1 MRPAW
6 ELGIAKGSSAQ
17 EEDGGGSSPVSDHD
31 ALSGLLSR
39 SGFNERVRTLV
50 DGHPNE
56 SYLLVYGD
64 IDRFKVYNDLF
75 GTPAGDRLL
84 ADIGAMIRD
93 LMPAGAV
100 AARLRADHFVCC
112 CPRSSFDPDRMLAA
126 LDAWFSSYREDF
138 TFFVRLGIFPI
149 DDPSLDVSL
158 MCDRA
163 LLALRS
169 AKSGYAGS
177 KYVFYDEKLRSSVLK
192 EQELAGEM
200 IAALEGGQFVPYFQ
214 PQYRYATG
222 RMIGAEVLARWN
234 HPTKGLLGPL
244 EFIPVFE
251 RNGLIATFDYYIWDQ
266 ACRSLRAWIDERGI
280 QSAPR
285 LSVNLSRADIYRS
298 DLCTYLEGLVER
310 YAVPADLLHLE
321 ITESAYM
328 EAPEQLIGVVMRLRD
343 AGFIVE
349 MDDFG
354 SGYSSLNTLKD
365 VPVDVLKLDMGF
377 LGASASSRGGIIL
390 ASVVRMAR
398 WLDLPIIAEG
408 VETKQQAAYLAS
420 VGCDYMQGYLFS
432 KPVDRDTF
440 EKLLEGTAVE
450 GLAHPF
456 AESLQD
462 GAAEFW
468 DADSRLTLIFN
479 GYTGPAAIA
488 EYDGE
493 VCELIRINGE
503 FACMLDIVDDE
514 VSAELVRKNFLGV
527 LQQEDRASLEEA
539 LQAAGEGDAVCE
551 LRYRSAAGKSRWL
564 RLHLR
569 TLSRTGSVISLYVLA
584 EETTEEQAL
593 RDRMAATRDSIPGG
607 LLLYEVTDD
616 GARLIDFSDAW
627 AELCG
632 CERDECLRRVR
643 DDAIAVVCDDDR
655 WIVEEAFRKL
665 QSGSRLA
672 SCTMR
677 VNKGD
682 GGFFWAHVS
691 MSTAYRADDCLYVV
705 AVVIDVTKER
715 ENEQRLRRQNEAQ
728 QQLYDAIPC
737 GIVRYTVDDGQ
748 HIVSI
753 NKKGCELLGYRNMGE
768 FIASSGDNALMPIH
782 ADDVPRHRAAIE
794 RLRNGSKPLD
804 FAYRYY
810 RSDGTVGWLEGT
822 SAYELGPEGEP
833 MIQSAFLDVSGRRQ
847 KSYEL
852 DLQRFTKVLCSVYDE
867 IFEFESLDGRFRVL
881 YSAMNPESIGIV
893 LPLDEALERWMARIP
908 DGVERAGL
916 RKTFEECRAS
926 ASGKP
931 TACTYK
937 ISKGDNAVWCQS
949 TFIRVSDS
957 SMLCCN
963 KDVTEGLAAEDRRR
977 AWQDERYRLLTEM
990 TNKMSFDY
998 DSDTDTVLLYID
1010 RTGDGVEAQVIP
1022 HYLEKLAS
1030 TRSGVVHPD
1039 DMDAVRRMFED
1050 ARAGAAEV
1058 STEYRANYY
1067 GHGYAWYRA
1076 NLFVA
1081 HDNAGAWHLV
1091 GLIEN
1096 IEDERDLRYRA
1107 ENDATTGLSNHAAT
1121 QDLVAAALANLAV
1134 REHSV
1139 CVVLDI
1145 DDFKAVND
1153 NSGHME
1159 GDALLRKVG
1168 LVLRSSFRE
1177 SDVIGRVGGDEF
1189 VLLLKEVDM
1198 DVVLRKLNQVRARIS
1213 ATTVPGL
1220 GHAPTLS
1227 VGVYATCSDDLT
1239 YRDVFTRADEALYQA
1254 KRAGKN
1260 QIQVYGS

>member
-6 ELGIAKGSSAQ
+6 ELGIAKGSSVQ
-17 EEDGGGSSPVSDHD
+17 EEDAGGGGSSRVSDHD
-31 ALSGLLSR
+31 TLSGLLSR
-39 SGFNERVRTLV
+39 SGFDKRVRMII

-75 GTPAGDRLL
+75 GAPAGDRLL

-93 LMPAGAV
+93 LMPAGAA

-112 CPRSSFDPDRMLAA
+112 CSRSSFDPDRMLAA
-126 LDAWFSSYREDF
+126 LDAWFASYREDF

-149 DDPSLDVSL
+149 DDPSLDVNL

-169 AKSGYAGS
+169 AKSGYVGS

-234 HPTKGLLGPL
+234 HPAKGLLGPT

-251 RNGLIATFDYYIWDQ
+251 RNGLIATFDYYMWEQ
-266 ACRSLRAWIDERGI
+266 ACRCLRMWIDGRGI
-280 QSAPR
+280 EGAPR

-310 YAVPADLLHLE
+310 YDVPAELLHLE

-328 EAPEQLIGVVMRLRD
+328 EAPEQLIGAVTKLRA
-343 AGFIVE
+343 AGFVVE

-377 LGASASSRGGIIL
+377 LGASASSRGGLIL

-398 WLDLPIIAEG
+398 WLDLPLIAEG

-432 KPVDRDTF
+432 KPVDRETF

-450 GLAHPF
+450 DLAHPF

-468 DADSRLTLIFN
+468 DVDSQLSLIFN
-479 GYTGPAAIA
+479 SYAGPAAIA

-493 VCELIRINGE
+493 TCELIRVNGE
-503 FACMLDIVDDE
+503 FARLLDLDDE
-514 VSAELVRKNFLGV
+514 AASAELVRKNFLGV
-527 LQQEDRASLEEA
+527 LQEEDRAALEEA
-539 LQAAGEGDAVCE
+539 LRAASEGDAACD
-551 LRYRSAAGKSRWL
+551 LRYRSAAGKGRWL

-569 TLSRTGSVISLYVLA
+569 PLSRADSVISLYVLA
-584 EETTEEQAL
+584 EETTEEQVL
-593 RDRMAATRDSIPGG
+593 RDRLAAPRDSIPGG
-607 LLLYEVTDD
+607 L
-616 GARLIDFSDAW
+616 
-627 AELCG
+627 
-632 CERDECLRRVR
+632 
-643 DDAIAVVCDDDR
+643 
-655 WIVEEAFRKL
+655 
-665 QSGSRLA
+665 
-672 SCTMR
+672 
-677 VNKGD
+677 
-682 GGFFWAHVS
+682 
-691 MSTAYRADDCLYVV
+691 
-705 AVVIDVTKER
+705 
-715 ENEQRLRRQNEAQ
+715 QRLRRQNEAR

-737 GIVRYTVDDGQ
+737 GIVRYTVGDGQ

-753 NKKGCELLGYRNMGE
+753 NKKGCELLGYRDREE

-782 ADDVPRHRAAIE
+782 EDDVPRHRAGIE

-833 MIQSAFLDVSGRRQ
+833 MIQSAFLDVSGRRR
-847 KSYEL
+847 KSHEL
-852 DLQRFTKVLCSVYDE
+852 DLQRFTEVLCSVYDE
-867 IFEFESLDGRFRVL
+867 IFEFDRMDDRYHVL
-881 YSAMNPESIGIV
+881 YSALHPESIGV
-893 LPLDEALERWMARIP
+893 ALPLEEALERWMAHIP

-916 RKTFEECRAS
+916 RKTFDECRANV
-926 ASGKP
+926 SGKP
-931 TACTYK
+931 SSCTYK
-937 ISKGDNAVWCQS
+937 LSKGGNATWCQS
-949 TFIRVSDS
+949 TFIRVSDTCT
-957 SMLCCN
+957 LCCN
-963 KDVTEGLAAEDRRR
+963 KDVTEGLATEDRRR

-1039 DMDAVRRMFED
+1039 DMDDVRRMFED

-1058 STEYRANYY
+1058 SAEYRANYY

-1107 ENDATTGLSNHAAT
+1107 ENDAATGLSNHATT
-1121 QDLVAAALANLAV
+1121 QDLVAAALAKPAV

-1168 LVLRSSFRE
+1168 SVLRSSFRE

-1198 DVVLRKLNQVRARIS
+1198 DVVLRKLNQVRAQIS
-1213 ATTVPGL
+1213 ATAVPGL

-1227 VGVYATCSDDLT
+1227 VGVYATCSDDRT

-1260 QIQVYGS
+1260 RVQVYGS

>member
-1 MRPAW
+1 M
-6 ELGIAKGSSAQ
+6 IS
-17 EEDGGGSSPVSDHD
+17 
-31 ALSGLLSR
+31 
-39 SGFNERVRTLV
+39 

-75 GTPAGDRLL
+75 GAPAGDRLL

-93 LMPAGAV
+93 LMPAGAA

-112 CPRSSFDPDRMLAA
+112 CSRSSFDPDRMLAA
-126 LDAWFSSYREDF
+126 LDAWFASYREDF

-149 DDPSLDVSL
+149 DDPSLDVNL

-169 AKSGYAGS
+169 AKSGYVGS

-234 HPTKGLLGPL
+234 HPAKGLLGPT

-251 RNGLIATFDYYIWDQ
+251 RNGLIATFDYYMWEQ
-266 ACRSLRAWIDERGI
+266 ACRCLRMWIDGRGVEG
-280 QSAPR
+280 APR

-298 DLCTYLEGLVER
+298 DLCTYLKGLVER
-310 YAVPADLLHLE
+310 YDVPAELLHLE

-328 EAPEQLIGVVMRLRD
+328 EAPEQLIGAVTKLRA
-343 AGFIVE
+343 AGFVVE

-377 LGASASSRGGIIL
+377 LGASASSRGGLIL

-398 WLDLPIIAEG
+398 WLDLPLIAEG

-432 KPVDRDTF
+432 KPVDRETF

-450 GLAHPF
+450 DLAHPF

-468 DADSRLTLIFN
+468 DVDSQLSLIFN
-479 GYTGPAAIA
+479 SYAGPAAIA

-493 VCELIRINGE
+493 TCELIRVNGE
-503 FACMLDIVDDE
+503 FARLLDLDDE
-514 VSAELVRKNFLGV
+514 AASAELVRKNFLGV
-527 LQQEDRASLEEA
+527 LQEEDRAALEEA
-539 LQAAGEGDAVCE
+539 LRAASEGDAACD
-551 LRYRSAAGKSRWL
+551 LRYRSAAGKGRWL

-569 TLSRTGSVISLYVLA
+569 PLSRADSVISLYVLA
-584 EETTEEQAL
+584 EETTEEQVL
-593 RDRMAATRDSIPGG
+593 RDRLAAPRDSIPGG
-607 LLLYEVTDD
+607 L
-616 GARLIDFSDAW
+616 
-627 AELCG
+627 
-632 CERDECLRRVR
+632 
-643 DDAIAVVCDDDR
+643 
-655 WIVEEAFRKL
+655 
-665 QSGSRLA
+665 
-672 SCTMR
+672 
-677 VNKGD
+677 
-682 GGFFWAHVS
+682 
-691 MSTAYRADDCLYVV
+691 
-705 AVVIDVTKER
+705 
-715 ENEQRLRRQNEAQ
+715 QRLRRQNEAR

-737 GIVRYTVDDGQ
+737 GIVRYTVGDGQ

-753 NKKGCELLGYRNMGE
+753 NKKGCELLGYRDREE

-782 ADDVPRHRAAIE
+782 EDDVPRHRAGIE

-833 MIQSAFLDVSGRRQ
+833 MIQSAFLDVSGRRR
-847 KSYEL
+847 KSHEL
-852 DLQRFTKVLCSVYDE
+852 DLQRFTEVLCSVYDE
-867 IFEFESLDGRFRVL
+867 IFEFDRMDDRYHVL
-881 YSAMNPESIGIV
+881 YSALHPESIGV
-893 LPLDEALERWMARIP
+893 ALPLEEALERWMAHIP

-916 RKTFEECRAS
+916 RKTFDECRANV
-926 ASGKP
+926 SGKP
-931 TACTYK
+931 SSCTYK
-937 ISKGDNAVWCQS
+937 LSKGGNATWCQS
-949 TFIRVSDS
+949 TFIRVSDTCT
-957 SMLCCN
+957 LCCN
-963 KDVTEGLAAEDRRR
+963 KDVTEGLATEDRRR

-1039 DMDAVRRMFED
+1039 DMDDVRRMFED

-1058 STEYRANYY
+1058 SAEYRANYY

-1107 ENDATTGLSNHAAT
+1107 ENDAATGLGNHATT
-1121 QDLVAAALANLAV
+1121 QDLVAAALAKPAV

-1168 LVLRSSFRE
+1168 SVLRSSFRE

-1198 DVVLRKLNQVRARIS
+1198 DVVLRKLNQVRAQIS

-1227 VGVYATCSDDLT
+1227 VGVYATCSDDRT

-1260 QIQVYGS
+1260 RVQVYGS

>member
-1 MRPAW
+1 M
-6 ELGIAKGSSAQ
+6 II
-17 EEDGGGSSPVSDHD
+17 
-31 ALSGLLSR
+31 
-39 SGFNERVRTLV
+39 

-56 SYLLVYGD
+56 SFLLVYGD

-75 GTPAGDRLL
+75 GAPAGDRLL

-93 LMPAGAV
+93 LMPAGAA

-112 CPRSSFDPDRMLAA
+112 CSRSSFDPDRMLAA
-126 LDAWFSSYREDF
+126 LDAWFASYREDF

-149 DDPSLDVSL
+149 DDPSLDVNL

-169 AKSGYAGS
+169 AKSGYVGS

-234 HPTKGLLGPL
+234 HPAKGLLGPT

-251 RNGLIATFDYYIWDQ
+251 RNGLVATFDYYMWEQ
-266 ACRSLRAWIDERGI
+266 ACRCLRMWIDGRGI
-280 QSAPR
+280 EGAPR

-298 DLCTYLEGLVER
+298 DLCTYLEGLIER
-310 YAVPADLLHLE
+310 YDVPAELLHLE

-328 EAPEQLIGVVMRLRD
+328 EAPEQLIGAVTKLRA
-343 AGFIVE
+343 AGFVVE

-377 LGASASSRGGIIL
+377 LGASASSRGGLIL

-398 WLDLPIIAEG
+398 WLDLPLIAEG

-432 KPVDRDTF
+432 KPVDRETF

-450 GLAHPF
+450 DLAHPF

-468 DADSRLTLIFN
+468 DVDSQLSLIFN
-479 GYTGPAAIA
+479 SYAGPAAIA

-493 VCELIRINGE
+493 TCELIRVNGE
-503 FACMLDIVDDE
+503 FARLLDLDDE
-514 VSAELVRKNFLGV
+514 AASAELVRKNFLGV
-527 LQQEDRASLEEA
+527 LQEEDRAALAEA
-539 LQAAGEGDAVCE
+539 LRAASEGDAACD
-551 LRYRSAAGKSRWL
+551 LRYRSAAGKGRWL

-569 TLSRTGSVISLYVLA
+569 PLSRTDSVISLYVLA
-584 EETTEEQAL
+584 EETTEEQVL
-593 RDRMAATRDSIPGG
+593 RDRLAAPRDSIPGG
-607 LLLYEVTDD
+607 L
-616 GARLIDFSDAW
+616 
-627 AELCG
+627 
-632 CERDECLRRVR
+632 
-643 DDAIAVVCDDDR
+643 
-655 WIVEEAFRKL
+655 
-665 QSGSRLA
+665 
-672 SCTMR
+672 
-677 VNKGD
+677 
-682 GGFFWAHVS
+682 
-691 MSTAYRADDCLYVV
+691 
-705 AVVIDVTKER
+705 
-715 ENEQRLRRQNEAQ
+715 QRLRRQNEAR

-737 GIVRYTVDDGQ
+737 GIVRYTVGDGQ

-753 NKKGCELLGYRNMGE
+753 NKKGCELLGYRDREE

-782 ADDVPRHRAAIE
+782 EDDVPRHRAGIE

-833 MIQSAFLDVSGRRQ
+833 MIQSAFLDVSGRRR
-847 KSYEL
+847 KSHEL
-852 DLQRFTKVLCSVYDE
+852 DLQRFTEVLCSVYDE
-867 IFEFESLDGRFRVL
+867 IFEFDRMDDRYHVL
-881 YSAMNPESIGIV
+881 YSALHPESIGV
-893 LPLDEALERWMARIP
+893 ALPLEEALGRWMAHIP

-916 RKTFEECRAS
+916 RKTFDECRANV
-926 ASGKP
+926 SGKP
-931 TACTYK
+931 SSCTYK
-937 ISKGDNAVWCQS
+937 LSKGGNATWCQS
-949 TFIRVSDS
+949 TFIRVSDTCT
-957 SMLCCN
+957 LCCN
-963 KDVTEGLAAEDRRR
+963 KDVTEGLATEDRRR

-1030 TRSGVVHPD
+1030 ARSGVVHPD
-1039 DMDAVRRMFED
+1039 DMDDVRRMFED

-1058 STEYRANYY
+1058 SAKYRANYY

-1107 ENDATTGLSNHAAT
+1107 ENDAATGLSNHATT
-1121 QDLVAAALANLAV
+1121 QDLVAAALAKPAV

-1168 LVLRSSFRE
+1168 SVLRSSFRE

-1198 DVVLRKLNQVRARIS
+1198 DVVLRKLNQVRAQIS

-1227 VGVYATCSDDLT
+1227 VGVYATCSDDRT

-1260 QIQVYGS
+1260 RVQVYGS

>member
-6 ELGIAKGSSAQ
+6 ELGIAKGSSVQ
-17 EEDGGGSSPVSDHD
+17 EEDAGGGGSSPVSDHD
-31 ALSGLLSR
+31 TLSGLLGR
-39 SGFNERVRTLV
+39 SGFDKRVRMII

-75 GTPAGDRLL
+75 GAPAGDRLL

-93 LMPAGAV
+93 LMPAGAA

-112 CPRSSFDPDRMLAA
+112 CSRSSFDPDRMLAA
-126 LDAWFSSYREDF
+126 LDAWFASYREDF

-149 DDPSLDVSL
+149 DDPSLDVNL

-169 AKSGYAGS
+169 AKSGYVGS

-234 HPTKGLLGPL
+234 HPAKGLLGPT

-251 RNGLIATFDYYIWDQ
+251 RNGLIATFDYYMWEQ
-266 ACRSLRAWIDERGI
+266 ACRCLRMWIDGRGVEG
-280 QSAPR
+280 APR

-298 DLCTYLEGLVER
+298 DLCTYLKGLVER
-310 YAVPADLLHLE
+310 YDVPAELLHLE

-328 EAPEQLIGVVMRLRD
+328 EAPEQLIGAVTKLRA
-343 AGFIVE
+343 AGFVVE

-377 LGASASSRGGIIL
+377 LGASASSRGGLIL

-398 WLDLPIIAEG
+398 WLDLPLIAEG

-432 KPVDRDTF
+432 KPVDRETF

-450 GLAHPF
+450 DLAHPF

-468 DADSRLTLIFN
+468 DVDSQLSLIFN
-479 GYTGPAAIA
+479 SYAGPAAIA

-493 VCELIRINGE
+493 TCELIRVNGE
-503 FACMLDIVDDE
+503 FARLLDLADE
-514 VSAELVRKNFLGV
+514 AASAELVRKNFLGV
-527 LQQEDRASLEEA
+527 LQEEDRAALEEA
-539 LQAAGEGDAVCE
+539 LRAASEGDAACD
-551 LRYRSAAGKSRWL
+551 LRYRSAAGKGRWL

-569 TLSRTGSVISLYVLA
+569 PLSRADSVISLYVLA
-584 EETTEEQAL
+584 EETTEEQVL
-593 RDRMAATRDSIPGG
+593 RDRLAAPRDSIPGG
-607 LLLYEVTDD
+607 L
-616 GARLIDFSDAW
+616 
-627 AELCG
+627 
-632 CERDECLRRVR
+632 
-643 DDAIAVVCDDDR
+643 
-655 WIVEEAFRKL
+655 
-665 QSGSRLA
+665 
-672 SCTMR
+672 
-677 VNKGD
+677 
-682 GGFFWAHVS
+682 
-691 MSTAYRADDCLYVV
+691 
-705 AVVIDVTKER
+705 
-715 ENEQRLRRQNEAQ
+715 QRLRRQNEAR

-737 GIVRYTVDDGQ
+737 GIVRYTVGDGQ

-753 NKKGCELLGYRNMGE
+753 NKKGCELLGYRDREE

-782 ADDVPRHRAAIE
+782 EDDVPRHRAGIE

-833 MIQSAFLDVSGRRQ
+833 MIQSAFLDVSGRRR
-847 KSYEL
+847 KSHEL
-852 DLQRFTKVLCSVYDE
+852 DLQRFTEVLCSVYDE
-867 IFEFESLDGRFRVL
+867 IFEFDRMDDRYHVL
-881 YSAMNPESIGIV
+881 YSALHPESIGV
-893 LPLDEALERWMARIP
+893 ALPLEEALERWMAHIP

-916 RKTFEECRAS
+916 RKTFDECRANV
-926 ASGKP
+926 SGKP
-931 TACTYK
+931 SSCTYK
-937 ISKGDNAVWCQS
+937 LSKGGNATWCQS
-949 TFIRVSDS
+949 TFIRVSDTCT
-957 SMLCCN
+957 LCCN
-963 KDVTEGLAAEDRRR
+963 KDVTEGLATEDRRR

-1039 DMDAVRRMFED
+1039 DMDDVRRMFED

-1058 STEYRANYY
+1058 SAEYRANYY

-1107 ENDATTGLSNHAAT
+1107 ENDAATGLSNHATT
-1121 QDLVAAALANLAV
+1121 QDLVAAALAKPAV

-1168 LVLRSSFRE
+1168 SVLRSSFRE

-1198 DVVLRKLNQVRARIS
+1198 DVVLRKLNQVRAQIS

-1227 VGVYATCSDDLT
+1227 VGVYATCSDDRT

-1260 QIQVYGS
+1260 RVQVYGS

>member
-1 MRPAW
+1 M
-6 ELGIAKGSSAQ
+6 II
-17 EEDGGGSSPVSDHD
+17 
-31 ALSGLLSR
+31 
-39 SGFNERVRTLV
+39 

-75 GTPAGDRLL
+75 GAPAGDRLL

-93 LMPAGAV
+93 LMPAGAA

-112 CPRSSFDPDRMLAA
+112 CSRSSFDPDRMLAA
-126 LDAWFSSYREDF
+126 LDAWFASYREDF

-149 DDPSLDVSL
+149 DDPSLDVNL

-169 AKSGYAGS
+169 AKSGYVGS

-234 HPTKGLLGPL
+234 HPAKGLLGPT

-251 RNGLIATFDYYIWDQ
+251 RNGLIATFDYYMWEQ
-266 ACRSLRAWIDERGI
+266 ACRCLRMWIDGRGVEG
-280 QSAPR
+280 APR

-298 DLCTYLEGLVER
+298 DLCTYLKGLVER
-310 YAVPADLLHLE
+310 YDVPAELLHLE

-328 EAPEQLIGVVMRLRD
+328 EAPEQLIGAVTKLRA
-343 AGFIVE
+343 AGFVVE

-377 LGASASSRGGIIL
+377 LGASASSRGGLIL

-398 WLDLPIIAEG
+398 WLDLPLIAEG

-432 KPVDRDTF
+432 KPVDRETF

-450 GLAHPF
+450 DLAHPF

-468 DADSRLTLIFN
+468 DVDSQLSLIFN
-479 GYTGPAAIA
+479 SYAGPAAIA

-493 VCELIRINGE
+493 TCELIRVNGE
-503 FACMLDIVDDE
+503 FARLLDLDDE
-514 VSAELVRKNFLGV
+514 AASAELVCKNFLGV
-527 LQQEDRASLEEA
+527 LQEEDRAALEEA
-539 LQAAGEGDAVCE
+539 LRAASEGDAACD
-551 LRYRSAAGKSRWL
+551 LRYRSAAGKGRWL

-569 TLSRTGSVISLYVLA
+569 PLSRADSVISLYVLA
-584 EETTEEQAL
+584 EETTEEQVL
-593 RDRMAATRDSIPGG
+593 RDRLAAPRDSIPGG
-607 LLLYEVTDD
+607 L
-616 GARLIDFSDAW
+616 
-627 AELCG
+627 
-632 CERDECLRRVR
+632 
-643 DDAIAVVCDDDR
+643 
-655 WIVEEAFRKL
+655 
-665 QSGSRLA
+665 
-672 SCTMR
+672 
-677 VNKGD
+677 
-682 GGFFWAHVS
+682 
-691 MSTAYRADDCLYVV
+691 
-705 AVVIDVTKER
+705 
-715 ENEQRLRRQNEAQ
+715 QRLRRQNEAR

-737 GIVRYTVDDGQ
+737 GIVRYTVGDGQ

-753 NKKGCELLGYRNMGE
+753 NKKGCELLGYRDREE

-782 ADDVPRHRAAIE
+782 EDDVPRHRAGIE

-833 MIQSAFLDVSGRRQ
+833 MIQSAFLDVSGRRR
-847 KSYEL
+847 KSHEL
-852 DLQRFTKVLCSVYDE
+852 DLQRFTEVLCSVYDE
-867 IFEFESLDGRFRVL
+867 IFEFDRMDDRYHVL
-881 YSAMNPESIGIV
+881 YSALHPESIGV
-893 LPLDEALERWMARIP
+893 ALPLEEALERWMAHIP

-916 RKTFEECRAS
+916 RKTFDECRANV
-926 ASGKP
+926 SGKP
-931 TACTYK
+931 SSCTYK
-937 ISKGDNAVWCQS
+937 LSKGGNATWCQS
-949 TFIRVSDS
+949 TFIRVSDTCT
-957 SMLCCN
+957 LCCN
-963 KDVTEGLAAEDRRR
+963 KDVTEGLATEDRRR

-1039 DMDAVRRMFED
+1039 DMDDVRRMFED

-1058 STEYRANYY
+1058 SAEYRANYY

-1107 ENDATTGLSNHAAT
+1107 ENDAATGLGNHATT
-1121 QDLVAAALANLAV
+1121 QDLVAAALAKPAV

-1168 LVLRSSFRE
+1168 SVLRSSFRE

-1198 DVVLRKLNQVRARIS
+1198 DVVLRKLNQVRAQIS

-1227 VGVYATCSDDLT
+1227 VGVYATCSDDRT

-1260 QIQVYGS
+1260 RVQVYGS

>member
-1 MRPAW
+1 M
-6 ELGIAKGSSAQ
+6 II
-17 EEDGGGSSPVSDHD
+17 
-31 ALSGLLSR
+31 
-39 SGFNERVRTLV
+39 

-75 GTPAGDRLL
+75 GAPAGDRLL

-93 LMPAGAV
+93 LMPAGAA

-112 CPRSSFDPDRMLAA
+112 CSRSSFDPDRMLAA
-126 LDAWFSSYREDF
+126 LDAWFASYREDF

-149 DDPSLDVSL
+149 DDPSLDVNL

-169 AKSGYAGS
+169 AKSGYVGS

-234 HPTKGLLGPL
+234 HPAKGLLGPT

-251 RNGLIATFDYYIWDQ
+251 RNGLIATFDYYMWEQ
-266 ACRSLRAWIDERGI
+266 ACRCLRMWIDGRGVEG
-280 QSAPR
+280 APR

-298 DLCTYLEGLVER
+298 DLCTYLKGLVER
-310 YAVPADLLHLE
+310 YDVPAELLHLE

-328 EAPEQLIGVVMRLRD
+328 EAPEQLIGAVTKLRA
-343 AGFIVE
+343 AGFVVE

-377 LGASASSRGGIIL
+377 LGASASSRGGLIL

-398 WLDLPIIAEG
+398 WLDLPLIAEG

-432 KPVDRDTF
+432 KPVDRETF

-450 GLAHPF
+450 DLAHPF

-468 DADSRLTLIFN
+468 DVDSQLSLIFN
-479 GYTGPAAIA
+479 SYAGPAAIA

-493 VCELIRINGE
+493 TCELIRVNGE
-503 FACMLDIVDDE
+503 FARLLDLADE
-514 VSAELVRKNFLGV
+514 AASAELVRKNFLGV
-527 LQQEDRASLEEA
+527 LQEEDRAALEEA
-539 LQAAGEGDAVCE
+539 LRAASEGDAACD
-551 LRYRSAAGKSRWL
+551 LRYRSAAGKGRWL

-569 TLSRTGSVISLYVLA
+569 PLSRADSVISLYVLA
-584 EETTEEQAL
+584 EETTEEQVL
-593 RDRMAATRDSIPGG
+593 RDRLAAPRDSIPGG
-607 LLLYEVTDD
+607 L
-616 GARLIDFSDAW
+616 
-627 AELCG
+627 
-632 CERDECLRRVR
+632 
-643 DDAIAVVCDDDR
+643 
-655 WIVEEAFRKL
+655 
-665 QSGSRLA
+665 
-672 SCTMR
+672 
-677 VNKGD
+677 
-682 GGFFWAHVS
+682 
-691 MSTAYRADDCLYVV
+691 
-705 AVVIDVTKER
+705 
-715 ENEQRLRRQNEAQ
+715 QRLRRQNEAR

-737 GIVRYTVDDGQ
+737 GIVRYTVGDGQ

-753 NKKGCELLGYRNMGE
+753 NKKGCELLGYRDREE

-782 ADDVPRHRAAIE
+782 EDDVPRHRAGIE

-833 MIQSAFLDVSGRRQ
+833 MIQSAFLDVSGRRR
-847 KSYEL
+847 KSHEL
-852 DLQRFTKVLCSVYDE
+852 DLQRFTEVLCSVYDE
-867 IFEFESLDGRFRVL
+867 IFEFDRMDDRYHVL
-881 YSAMNPESIGIV
+881 YSALHPESIGV
-893 LPLDEALERWMARIP
+893 ALPLEEALERWMAHIP

-916 RKTFEECRAS
+916 RKTFDECRANV
-926 ASGKP
+926 SGKP
-931 TACTYK
+931 SSCTYK
-937 ISKGDNAVWCQS
+937 LSKGGNATWCQS
-949 TFIRVSDS
+949 TFIRVSDTCT
-957 SMLCCN
+957 LCCN
-963 KDVTEGLAAEDRRR
+963 KDVTEGLATEDRRR

-1039 DMDAVRRMFED
+1039 DMDDVRRMFED

-1058 STEYRANYY
+1058 SAEYRANYY

-1107 ENDATTGLSNHAAT
+1107 ENDAATGLSNHATT
-1121 QDLVAAALANLAV
+1121 QDLVAAALAKPAV

-1168 LVLRSSFRE
+1168 SVLRSSFRE

-1198 DVVLRKLNQVRARIS
+1198 DVVLRKLNQVRAQIS

-1227 VGVYATCSDDLT
+1227 VGVYATCSNDRT

-1260 QIQVYGS
+1260 RVQVYGS

>member
-6 ELGIAKGSSAQ
+6 ELGIAKGSSVQ
-17 EEDGGGSSPVSDHD
+17 EEDGGGVSSPVSDHD
-31 ALSGLLSR
+31 TLSGLLSR
-39 SGFNERVRTLV
+39 SGFDKRVRMII

-75 GTPAGDRLL
+75 GAPAGDRLL

-93 LMPAGAV
+93 LMPAGAA

-112 CPRSSFDPDRMLAA
+112 CSRSSFDPDRMLAA
-126 LDAWFSSYREDF
+126 LDAWFASYREDF

-149 DDPSLDVSL
+149 DDPSLDVNL

-169 AKSGYAGS
+169 AKSGYVGS

-234 HPTKGLLGPL
+234 HPAKGLLGPT

-251 RNGLIATFDYYIWDQ
+251 RNGLVATFDYYMWEQ
-266 ACRSLRAWIDERGI
+266 ACRCLRMWIDGRGI
-280 QSAPR
+280 EGAPR

-298 DLCTYLEGLVER
+298 DLCTYLEGLIER
-310 YAVPADLLHLE
+310 YDVPAELLHLE

-328 EAPEQLIGVVMRLRD
+328 EAPEQLIGAVTKLRA
-343 AGFIVE
+343 AGFVVE

-377 LGASASSRGGIIL
+377 LGASASSRGGLIL

-398 WLDLPIIAEG
+398 WLDLPLIAEG

-432 KPVDRDTF
+432 KPVDRETF

-450 GLAHPF
+450 DLAHPF

-468 DADSRLTLIFN
+468 DVDSQLSLIFN
-479 GYTGPAAIA
+479 SYAGPAAIA

-493 VCELIRINGE
+493 TCELIRVNGE
-503 FACMLDIVDDE
+503 FARLLDLDDE
-514 VSAELVRKNFLGV
+514 AASAELVRKNFLGV
-527 LQQEDRASLEEA
+527 LQEEDRAALEEA
-539 LQAAGEGDAVCE
+539 LRAASEGDAACD
-551 LRYRSAAGKSRWL
+551 LRYRSAAGKGRWL

-569 TLSRTGSVISLYVLA
+569 PLSRTDSVISLYVLA
-584 EETTEEQAL
+584 EETTEEQVL
-593 RDRMAATRDSIPGG
+593 RDRLAAPRDSIPGG
-607 LLLYEVTDD
+607 L
-616 GARLIDFSDAW
+616 
-627 AELCG
+627 
-632 CERDECLRRVR
+632 
-643 DDAIAVVCDDDR
+643 
-655 WIVEEAFRKL
+655 
-665 QSGSRLA
+665 
-672 SCTMR
+672 
-677 VNKGD
+677 
-682 GGFFWAHVS
+682 
-691 MSTAYRADDCLYVV
+691 
-705 AVVIDVTKER
+705 
-715 ENEQRLRRQNEAQ
+715 QRLRRQNEAR

-737 GIVRYTVDDGQ
+737 GIVRYTVGDGQ

-753 NKKGCELLGYRNMGE
+753 NKKGCELLGYRDREE

-782 ADDVPRHRAAIE
+782 EDDVPRHRAGIE

-833 MIQSAFLDVSGRRQ
+833 MIQSAFLDVSGRRR
-847 KSYEL
+847 KSHEL
-852 DLQRFTKVLCSVYDE
+852 DLQRFTEVLCSVYDE
-867 IFEFESLDGRFRVL
+867 IFEFDRMDDRYHVL
-881 YSAMNPESIGIV
+881 YSALHPESIGV
-893 LPLDEALERWMARIP
+893 ALPLEEALGRWMAHIP

-916 RKTFEECRAS
+916 RKTFDECRANV
-926 ASGKP
+926 SGKP
-931 TACTYK
+931 SSCTYK
-937 ISKGDNAVWCQS
+937 LSKGGNATWCQS
-949 TFIRVSDS
+949 TFIRVSDTCT
-957 SMLCCN
+957 LCCN
-963 KDVTEGLAAEDRRR
+963 KDVTEGLATEDRRR

-1030 TRSGVVHPD
+1030 ARSGVVHPD
-1039 DMDAVRRMFED
+1039 DMDDVRRMFED

-1058 STEYRANYY
+1058 SAKYRANYY

-1107 ENDATTGLSNHAAT
+1107 ENDAATGLSNHATT
-1121 QDLVAAALANLAV
+1121 QDLVAAALAKPAV

-1168 LVLRSSFRE
+1168 SVLRSSFRE

-1198 DVVLRKLNQVRARIS
+1198 DVVLRKLNQVRAQIS

-1227 VGVYATCSDDLT
+1227 VGVYATCSDDRT

-1260 QIQVYGS
+1260 RIQVYGS

>member
-6 ELGIAKGSSAQ
+6 ELGIAKGSSVQ
-17 EEDGGGSSPVSDHD
+17 EEDAGGGGSSPVSDHD
-31 ALSGLLSR
+31 TLSGLLSR
-39 SGFNERVRTLV
+39 SGFDKRARMII

-75 GTPAGDRLL
+75 GAPAGDRLL

-93 LMPAGAV
+93 LMPAGAA

-112 CPRSSFDPDRMLAA
+112 CSRSSFDPDRMLAA
-126 LDAWFSSYREDF
+126 LDAWFASYREDF

-149 DDPSLDVSL
+149 DDPSLDVNL

-169 AKSGYAGS
+169 AKSGYVGS
-177 KYVFYDEKLRSSVLK
+177 KYVFYDVKLRSSVLK

-234 HPTKGLLGPL
+234 HPAKGLLGPT

-251 RNGLIATFDYYIWDQ
+251 RNGLIATFDYYMWEQ
-266 ACRSLRAWIDERGI
+266 ACRCLRMWIDGRGVEG
-280 QSAPR
+280 APR

-298 DLCTYLEGLVER
+298 DLCTYLKGLVER
-310 YAVPADLLHLE
+310 YDVPAELLHLE

-328 EAPEQLIGVVMRLRD
+328 EAPEQLIGAVTKLRA
-343 AGFIVE
+343 AGFVVE

-377 LGASASSRGGIIL
+377 LGASASSRGGLIL

-398 WLDLPIIAEG
+398 WLDLPLIAEG

-432 KPVDRDTF
+432 KPVDRETF

-450 GLAHPF
+450 DLAHPF

-468 DADSRLTLIFN
+468 DVDSQLSLIFN
-479 GYTGPAAIA
+479 SYAGPAAIA

-493 VCELIRINGE
+493 TCELIRVNGE
-503 FACMLDIVDDE
+503 FARLLDLDDE
-514 VSAELVRKNFLGV
+514 AASAELVRKNFLGV
-527 LQQEDRASLEEA
+527 LQEEDRAALEEA
-539 LQAAGEGDAVCE
+539 LRAASEGDAACD
-551 LRYRSAAGKSRWL
+551 LRYRSAAGKGRWL

-569 TLSRTGSVISLYVLA
+569 PLSRADSVISLYVLA
-584 EETTEEQAL
+584 EETTEEQVL
-593 RDRMAATRDSIPGG
+593 RDRLAAPRDSIPGG
-607 LLLYEVTDD
+607 L
-616 GARLIDFSDAW
+616 
-627 AELCG
+627 
-632 CERDECLRRVR
+632 
-643 DDAIAVVCDDDR
+643 
-655 WIVEEAFRKL
+655 
-665 QSGSRLA
+665 
-672 SCTMR
+672 
-677 VNKGD
+677 
-682 GGFFWAHVS
+682 
-691 MSTAYRADDCLYVV
+691 
-705 AVVIDVTKER
+705 
-715 ENEQRLRRQNEAQ
+715 QRLRRQNEAR

-737 GIVRYTVDDGQ
+737 GIVRYTVGDGQ

-753 NKKGCELLGYRNMGE
+753 NKKGCELLGYRDREE

-782 ADDVPRHRAAIE
+782 EDDVPRHRAGIE

-833 MIQSAFLDVSGRRQ
+833 MIQSAFLDVSGRRR
-847 KSYEL
+847 KSHEL
-852 DLQRFTKVLCSVYDE
+852 DLQRFTEVLCSVYDE
-867 IFEFESLDGRFRVL
+867 IFEFDRMDDRYHVL
-881 YSAMNPESIGIV
+881 YSALHPESIGV
-893 LPLDEALERWMARIP
+893 ALPLEEALERWMAHIP

-916 RKTFEECRAS
+916 RKTFDECRANV
-926 ASGKP
+926 SGKP
-931 TACTYK
+931 SSCTYK
-937 ISKGDNAVWCQS
+937 LSKGGNATWCQS
-949 TFIRVSDS
+949 TFIRVSDTCT
-957 SMLCCN
+957 LCCN
-963 KDVTEGLAAEDRRR
+963 KDVTEGLATEDRRR

-1030 TRSGVVHPD
+1030 ARSGVVHPD
-1039 DMDAVRRMFED
+1039 DMDDVRRMFED

-1058 STEYRANYY
+1058 SAEYRANYY

-1107 ENDATTGLSNHAAT
+1107 ENDAATGLGNHATT
-1121 QDLVAAALANLAV
+1121 QDLVAAALAKPAV

-1168 LVLRSSFRE
+1168 SVLRSSFRE

-1198 DVVLRKLNQVRARIS
+1198 DVVLRKLNQVRAQIS

-1227 VGVYATCSDDLT
+1227 VGVYATCSDDRT

-1260 QIQVYGS
+1260 RVQVYGS

>member
-6 ELGIAKGSSAQ
+6 ELGIAKGSSVQ
-17 EEDGGGSSPVSDHD
+17 EEDAGGGGSSPVSDHD
-31 ALSGLLSR
+31 TLSGLLSR
-39 SGFNERVRTLV
+39 SGFDKRVRMII

-75 GTPAGDRLL
+75 GAPAGDRLL

-93 LMPAGAV
+93 LMPAGAA

-112 CPRSSFDPDRMLAA
+112 CSRSSFDPDRMLAA
-126 LDAWFSSYREDF
+126 LDAWFASYREDF

-149 DDPSLDVSL
+149 DDPSLDVNL

-169 AKSGYAGS
+169 AKSGYVGS

-234 HPTKGLLGPL
+234 HPAKGLLGPT

-251 RNGLIATFDYYIWDQ
+251 RNGLIATFDYYMWEQ
-266 ACRSLRAWIDERGI
+266 ACRCLRMWIDGRGVEG
-280 QSAPR
+280 APR

-298 DLCTYLEGLVER
+298 DLCTYLKGLVER
-310 YAVPADLLHLE
+310 YDVPAELLHLE

-328 EAPEQLIGVVMRLRD
+328 EAPEQLIGAVTKLRA
-343 AGFIVE
+343 AGFVVE

-377 LGASASSRGGIIL
+377 LGASASSRGGLIL

-398 WLDLPIIAEG
+398 WLDLPLIAEG

-432 KPVDRDTF
+432 KPVDRETF

-450 GLAHPF
+450 DLAHPF

-468 DADSRLTLIFN
+468 DVDSQLSLIFN
-479 GYTGPAAIA
+479 SYAGPAAIA

-493 VCELIRINGE
+493 TCELIRVNGE
-503 FACMLDIVDDE
+503 FARLLDLDDE
-514 VSAELVRKNFLGV
+514 AASAELVRKNFLGV
-527 LQQEDRASLEEA
+527 LQEEDRAALEEA
-539 LQAAGEGDAVCE
+539 LRAASEGDAACD
-551 LRYRSAAGKSRWL
+551 LRYRSAAGKGRWL

-569 TLSRTGSVISLYVLA
+569 PLSRADSVISLYVLA
-584 EETTEEQAL
+584 EETTEEQVL
-593 RDRMAATRDSIPGG
+593 RDRLAAPRDSIPGG
-607 LLLYEVTDD
+607 L
-616 GARLIDFSDAW
+616 
-627 AELCG
+627 
-632 CERDECLRRVR
+632 
-643 DDAIAVVCDDDR
+643 
-655 WIVEEAFRKL
+655 
-665 QSGSRLA
+665 
-672 SCTMR
+672 
-677 VNKGD
+677 
-682 GGFFWAHVS
+682 
-691 MSTAYRADDCLYVV
+691 
-705 AVVIDVTKER
+705 
-715 ENEQRLRRQNEAQ
+715 QRLRRQNEAR

-737 GIVRYTVDDGQ
+737 GIVRYTVGDGQ

-753 NKKGCELLGYRNMGE
+753 NKKGCELLGYRDREE

-782 ADDVPRHRAAIE
+782 EDDVPRHRAGIE

-833 MIQSAFLDVSGRRQ
+833 MIQSAFLDVSGRRR
-847 KSYEL
+847 KSHEL
-852 DLQRFTKVLCSVYDE
+852 DLQRFTEVLCSVYDE
-867 IFEFESLDGRFRVL
+867 IFEFDRMDDRYHVL
-881 YSAMNPESIGIV
+881 YSALHPESIGV
-893 LPLDEALERWMARIP
+893 ALPLEEALERWMAHIP

-916 RKTFEECRAS
+916 RKTFDECRANV
-926 ASGKP
+926 SGKP
-931 TACTYK
+931 SSCTYK
-937 ISKGDNAVWCQS
+937 LSKGGNATWCQS
-949 TFIRVSDS
+949 TFIRVSDTCT
-957 SMLCCN
+957 LCCN
-963 KDVTEGLAAEDRRR
+963 KDVTEGLATEDRRR
-977 AWQDERYRLLTEM
+977 AWQDERYRLLIEM

-1039 DMDAVRRMFED
+1039 DMDDVRRMFED

-1058 STEYRANYY
+1058 SAEYRANYY

-1107 ENDATTGLSNHAAT
+1107 ENDAATGLSNHATT
-1121 QDLVAAALANLAV
+1121 QDLVAAALAKPAV

-1168 LVLRSSFRE
+1168 SVLRSSFRE

-1189 VLLLKEVDM
+1189 VLLLKEVDI
-1198 DVVLRKLNQVRARIS
+1198 DVVLRKLNQVRAQIS

-1227 VGVYATCSDDLT
+1227 VGVYATCSDDRT

-1260 QIQVYGS
+1260 RVQVYGS

>member
-6 ELGIAKGSSAQ
+6 ELGIAKGSSVQ
-17 EEDGGGSSPVSDHD
+17 EEDAGGGSSPVSDHD
-31 ALSGLLSR
+31 TLSGLLSR
-39 SGFNERVRTLV
+39 SGFDKRVRMII

-75 GTPAGDRLL
+75 GAPAGDRLL
-84 ADIGAMIRD
+84 ADIGTMIRD
-93 LMPAGAV
+93 LMPAGAA

-112 CPRSSFDPDRMLAA
+112 CSRSSFDPDRMLAA
-126 LDAWFSSYREDF
+126 LDAWFASYREDF

-149 DDPSLDVSL
+149 DDPSLDVNL

-169 AKSGYAGS
+169 AKSGYVGS

-234 HPTKGLLGPL
+234 HPAKGLLGPT

-251 RNGLIATFDYYIWDQ
+251 RNGLIATFDYYMWEQ
-266 ACRSLRAWIDERGI
+266 ACRCLRMWIDGRGI
-280 QSAPR
+280 EGAPR

-310 YAVPADLLHLE
+310 YDVPAELLHLE

-328 EAPEQLIGVVMRLRD
+328 EAPEQLIGAVTKLRA
-343 AGFIVE
+343 AGFVVE

-377 LGASASSRGGIIL
+377 LGASASSRGGLIL

-398 WLDLPIIAEG
+398 WLDLPLIAEG

-432 KPVDRDTF
+432 KPVDRETF

-450 GLAHPF
+450 DLAHPF

-468 DADSRLTLIFN
+468 DVDSQLSLIFN
-479 GYTGPAAIA
+479 SYAGPAAIA

-493 VCELIRINGE
+493 TCELIRVNGE
-503 FACMLDIVDDE
+503 FARLLDLADE
-514 VSAELVRKNFLGV
+514 AASAELVRKNFLGV
-527 LQQEDRASLEEA
+527 LQEEDRAALEEA
-539 LQAAGEGDAVCE
+539 LRAASEGDAACD
-551 LRYRSAAGKSRWL
+551 LRYRSAAGKGRWL

-569 TLSRTGSVISLYVLA
+569 PLSRADSVISLYVLA
-584 EETTEEQAL
+584 EETTEEQVL
-593 RDRMAATRDSIPGG
+593 RDRLAAPRDSIPGG
-607 LLLYEVTDD
+607 L
-616 GARLIDFSDAW
+616 
-627 AELCG
+627 
-632 CERDECLRRVR
+632 
-643 DDAIAVVCDDDR
+643 
-655 WIVEEAFRKL
+655 
-665 QSGSRLA
+665 
-672 SCTMR
+672 
-677 VNKGD
+677 
-682 GGFFWAHVS
+682 
-691 MSTAYRADDCLYVV
+691 
-705 AVVIDVTKER
+705 
-715 ENEQRLRRQNEAQ
+715 QRLRRQNEAR

-737 GIVRYTVDDGQ
+737 GIVRYTVGDGQ

-753 NKKGCELLGYRNMGE
+753 NKKGCELLGYRDREE

-782 ADDVPRHRAAIE
+782 EDDVPRHRAGIE

-833 MIQSAFLDVSGRRQ
+833 MIQSAFLDVSGRRR
-847 KSYEL
+847 KSHEL
-852 DLQRFTKVLCSVYDE
+852 DLQRFTEVLCSVYDE
-867 IFEFESLDGRFRVL
+867 IFEFDRMDDRYHVL
-881 YSAMNPESIGIV
+881 YSALHPESIGV
-893 LPLDEALERWMARIP
+893 ALPLEEALERWMAHIP

-916 RKTFEECRAS
+916 RKTFDECCANV
-926 ASGKP
+926 SGKP
-931 TACTYK
+931 SSCTYK
-937 ISKGDNAVWCQS
+937 LSKGGNATWCQS
-949 TFIRVSDS
+949 TFIRVSDTCT
-957 SMLCCN
+957 LCCN
-963 KDVTEGLAAEDRRR
+963 KDVTEGLATEDRRR

-1039 DMDAVRRMFED
+1039 DMDDVRRMFED

-1058 STEYRANYY
+1058 SAEYRANYY

-1107 ENDATTGLSNHAAT
+1107 ENDAATGLSNHATT
-1121 QDLVAAALANLAV
+1121 QDLVAAALAKPAV

-1145 DDFKAVND
+1145 NDFKAVND

-1168 LVLRSSFRE
+1168 SVLRSSFRE

-1198 DVVLRKLNQVRARIS
+1198 DVVLRKLNQVRAQIS

-1227 VGVYATCSDDLT
+1227 VGVYATCSDDRT

-1260 QIQVYGS
+1260 RVQVYGS

>member
-1 MRPAW
+1 M
-6 ELGIAKGSSAQ
+6 II
-17 EEDGGGSSPVSDHD
+17 
-31 ALSGLLSR
+31 
-39 SGFNERVRTLV
+39 

-75 GTPAGDRLL
+75 GAPAGDRLL

-93 LMPAGAV
+93 LMPAGAA

-112 CPRSSFDPDRMLAA
+112 CSRSSFDPDRMLAA
-126 LDAWFSSYREDF
+126 LDAWFASYREDF

-149 DDPSLDVSL
+149 DDPSLDVNL

-169 AKSGYAGS
+169 AKSGYVGS

-234 HPTKGLLGPL
+234 HPAKGLLGPT

-251 RNGLIATFDYYIWDQ
+251 RNGLIATFDYYMWEQ
-266 ACRSLRAWIDERGI
+266 ACRCLRMWIDGRGVEG
-280 QSAPR
+280 APR

-298 DLCTYLEGLVER
+298 DLCTYLKGLVER
-310 YAVPADLLHLE
+310 YDVPAELLHLE

-328 EAPEQLIGVVMRLRD
+328 EAPEQLIGAVTKLHA
-343 AGFIVE
+343 AGFVVE

-377 LGASASSRGGIIL
+377 LGASASSRGGLIL

-398 WLDLPIIAEG
+398 WLDLPLIAEG

-432 KPVDRDTF
+432 KPVDRETF

-450 GLAHPF
+450 DLAHPF

-468 DADSRLTLIFN
+468 DVDSQLSLIFN
-479 GYTGPAAIA
+479 SYAGPAAIA

-493 VCELIRINGE
+493 TCELIRVNGE
-503 FACMLDIVDDE
+503 FARLLDLDDE
-514 VSAELVRKNFLGV
+514 AASAELVRKNFLGV
-527 LQQEDRASLEEA
+527 LQEEDRAALEEA
-539 LQAAGEGDAVCE
+539 LRAASEGDAACD
-551 LRYRSAAGKSRWL
+551 LRYRSAAGKGRWL

-569 TLSRTGSVISLYVLA
+569 PLSRADSVISLYVLA
-584 EETTEEQAL
+584 EETTEEQVL
-593 RDRMAATRDSIPGG
+593 RDRLAAPRDSIPGG
-607 LLLYEVTDD
+607 L
-616 GARLIDFSDAW
+616 
-627 AELCG
+627 
-632 CERDECLRRVR
+632 
-643 DDAIAVVCDDDR
+643 
-655 WIVEEAFRKL
+655 
-665 QSGSRLA
+665 
-672 SCTMR
+672 
-677 VNKGD
+677 
-682 GGFFWAHVS
+682 
-691 MSTAYRADDCLYVV
+691 
-705 AVVIDVTKER
+705 
-715 ENEQRLRRQNEAQ
+715 QRLRRQNEAR

-737 GIVRYTVDDGQ
+737 GIVRYTVGDGQ

-753 NKKGCELLGYRNMGE
+753 NKKGCELLGYRDREE

-782 ADDVPRHRAAIE
+782 EDDVPRHRAGIE

-833 MIQSAFLDVSGRRQ
+833 MIQSAFLDVSGRRR
-847 KSYEL
+847 KSHEL
-852 DLQRFTKVLCSVYDE
+852 DLQRFTEVLCSVYDE
-867 IFEFESLDGRFRVL
+867 IFEFDRMDDRYHVL
-881 YSAMNPESIGIV
+881 YSALHPESIGV
-893 LPLDEALERWMARIP
+893 ALPLEEALERWMAHIP

-916 RKTFEECRAS
+916 RKTFDECRANV
-926 ASGKP
+926 SGKP
-931 TACTYK
+931 SSCTYK
-937 ISKGDNAVWCQS
+937 LSKGGNATWCQS
-949 TFIRVSDS
+949 TFIRVSDTCT
-957 SMLCCN
+957 LCCN
-963 KDVTEGLAAEDRRR
+963 KDVTEGLATEDRRR

-1039 DMDAVRRMFED
+1039 DMDDVRRMFED

-1058 STEYRANYY
+1058 SAEYRANYY

-1107 ENDATTGLSNHAAT
+1107 ENDAATGLGNHATT
-1121 QDLVAAALANLAV
+1121 QDLVAAALAKPAV

-1168 LVLRSSFRE
+1168 SVLRSSFRE

-1198 DVVLRKLNQVRARIS
+1198 DVVLRKLNQVRAQIS

-1227 VGVYATCSDDLT
+1227 VGVYATCSDDRT

-1260 QIQVYGS
+1260 RVQVYGS

>member
-1 MRPAW
+1 M
-6 ELGIAKGSSAQ
+6 II
-17 EEDGGGSSPVSDHD
+17 
-31 ALSGLLSR
+31 
-39 SGFNERVRTLV
+39 

-75 GTPAGDRLL
+75 GAPAGDRLL

-93 LMPAGAV
+93 LMPAGAA

-112 CPRSSFDPDRMLAA
+112 CSRSSFDPDRMLAA
-126 LDAWFSSYREDF
+126 LDAWFASYREDF

-149 DDPSLDVSL
+149 DDPSLDVNL

-169 AKSGYAGS
+169 AKSGYVGS

-234 HPTKGLLGPL
+234 HPAKGLLGPT

-251 RNGLIATFDYYIWDQ
+251 RNGLIATFDYYMWEQ
-266 ACRSLRAWIDERGI
+266 ACRCLRMWIDGRGVEG
-280 QSAPR
+280 APR

-298 DLCTYLEGLVER
+298 DLCTYLKGLVER
-310 YAVPADLLHLE
+310 YDVPAELLHLE

-328 EAPEQLIGVVMRLRD
+328 EAPEQLIGAVTKLRA
-343 AGFIVE
+343 AGFVVE

-377 LGASASSRGGIIL
+377 LGASASSRGGLIL

-398 WLDLPIIAEG
+398 WLDLPLIAEG

-432 KPVDRDTF
+432 KPVDRETF

-450 GLAHPF
+450 DLAHPF

-468 DADSRLTLIFN
+468 DVDSQLSLIFN
-479 GYTGPAAIA
+479 SYAGPAAIA

-493 VCELIRINGE
+493 TCELIRVNGE
-503 FACMLDIVDDE
+503 FARLLDLDDE
-514 VSAELVRKNFLGV
+514 AASAELVRKNFLGV
-527 LQQEDRASLEEA
+527 LQEEDRAALEEA
-539 LQAAGEGDAVCE
+539 LRAASEGDAACD
-551 LRYRSAAGKSRWL
+551 LRYRSAAGKGRWL

-569 TLSRTGSVISLYVLA
+569 PLSRADSVISLYVLA
-584 EETTEEQAL
+584 EETTEEQVL
-593 RDRMAATRDSIPGG
+593 RDRLAAPRDSIPGG
-607 LLLYEVTDD
+607 L
-616 GARLIDFSDAW
+616 
-627 AELCG
+627 
-632 CERDECLRRVR
+632 
-643 DDAIAVVCDDDR
+643 
-655 WIVEEAFRKL
+655 
-665 QSGSRLA
+665 
-672 SCTMR
+672 
-677 VNKGD
+677 
-682 GGFFWAHVS
+682 
-691 MSTAYRADDCLYVV
+691 
-705 AVVIDVTKER
+705 
-715 ENEQRLRRQNEAQ
+715 QRLRRQNEAR

-737 GIVRYTVDDGQ
+737 GIVRYTVGDGQ
-748 HIVSI
+748 HIISI
-753 NKKGCELLGYRNMGE
+753 NKKGCELLGYRDREE

-782 ADDVPRHRAAIE
+782 EDDVPRHRAGIE

-833 MIQSAFLDVSGRRQ
+833 MIQSAFLDVSGRRR
-847 KSYEL
+847 KSHEL
-852 DLQRFTKVLCSVYDE
+852 DLQRFTEVLCSVYDE
-867 IFEFESLDGRFRVL
+867 IFEFDRMDDRYHVL
-881 YSAMNPESIGIV
+881 YSALHPESIGV
-893 LPLDEALERWMARIP
+893 ALPLEEALERWMAHIP

-916 RKTFEECRAS
+916 RKTFDECRANV
-926 ASGKP
+926 SGKP
-931 TACTYK
+931 SSCTYK
-937 ISKGDNAVWCQS
+937 LSKGGNATWCQS
-949 TFIRVSDS
+949 TFIRVSDTCT
-957 SMLCCN
+957 LCCN
-963 KDVTEGLAAEDRRR
+963 KDVTEGLATEDRRR

-1039 DMDAVRRMFED
+1039 DMDDVRRMFED

-1058 STEYRANYY
+1058 SAEYRANYY

-1107 ENDATTGLSNHAAT
+1107 ENDAATGLGNHATT
-1121 QDLVAAALANLAV
+1121 QDLVAAALAKPAV

-1168 LVLRSSFRE
+1168 SVLRSSFRE

-1198 DVVLRKLNQVRARIS
+1198 DVVLRKLNQVRAQIS

-1227 VGVYATCSDDLT
+1227 VGVYATCSDDRT

-1260 QIQVYGS
+1260 RVQVYGS

>member
-1 MRPAW
+1 M
-6 ELGIAKGSSAQ
+6 II
-17 EEDGGGSSPVSDHD
+17 
-31 ALSGLLSR
+31 
-39 SGFNERVRTLV
+39 

-75 GTPAGDRLL
+75 GAPAGDRLL

-93 LMPAGAV
+93 LMPAGAA

-112 CPRSSFDPDRMLAA
+112 CSRSSFDPDRMLAA
-126 LDAWFSSYREDF
+126 LDAWFASYREDF

-149 DDPSLDVSL
+149 DDPSLDVNL

-169 AKSGYAGS
+169 AKSGYVGS

-234 HPTKGLLGPL
+234 HPAKGLLGPT

-251 RNGLIATFDYYIWDQ
+251 RNGLVATFNYYMWEQ
-266 ACRSLRAWIDERGI
+266 ACRCLRMWIDGRGI
-280 QSAPR
+280 EGAPR

-298 DLCTYLEGLVER
+298 DLCTYLEGLIER
-310 YAVPADLLHLE
+310 YDVPAELLHLE

-328 EAPEQLIGVVMRLRD
+328 EAPEQLIGAVTKLRA
-343 AGFIVE
+343 AGFVVE

-377 LGASASSRGGIIL
+377 LGASASSRGGLIL

-398 WLDLPIIAEG
+398 WLDLPLIAEG

-432 KPVDRDTF
+432 KPVDRETF

-450 GLAHPF
+450 DLAHPF

-468 DADSRLTLIFN
+468 DVDSQLSLIFN
-479 GYTGPAAIA
+479 SYAGPAAIA

-493 VCELIRINGE
+493 TCELIRVNGE
-503 FACMLDIVDDE
+503 FARLLDLDDE
-514 VSAELVRKNFLGV
+514 AASAELVRKNFLGV
-527 LQQEDRASLEEA
+527 LQEEDRAALEEA
-539 LQAAGEGDAVCE
+539 LRAASEGDAACD
-551 LRYRSAAGKSRWL
+551 LRYRSAAGKGRWL

-569 TLSRTGSVISLYVLA
+569 PLSRTDSVISLYVLA
-584 EETTEEQAL
+584 EETTEEQVL
-593 RDRMAATRDSIPGG
+593 RDRLAAPRDSIPGG
-607 LLLYEVTDD
+607 L
-616 GARLIDFSDAW
+616 
-627 AELCG
+627 
-632 CERDECLRRVR
+632 
-643 DDAIAVVCDDDR
+643 
-655 WIVEEAFRKL
+655 
-665 QSGSRLA
+665 
-672 SCTMR
+672 
-677 VNKGD
+677 
-682 GGFFWAHVS
+682 
-691 MSTAYRADDCLYVV
+691 
-705 AVVIDVTKER
+705 
-715 ENEQRLRRQNEAQ
+715 QRLRRQNEAR

-737 GIVRYTVDDGQ
+737 GIVRYTVGDGQ

-753 NKKGCELLGYRNMGE
+753 NKKGCELLGYRDREE

-782 ADDVPRHRAAIE
+782 EDDVPRHRAGIE

-833 MIQSAFLDVSGRRQ
+833 MIQSAFLDVSGRRR
-847 KSYEL
+847 KSHEL
-852 DLQRFTKVLCSVYDE
+852 DLQRFTEVLCSVYDE
-867 IFEFESLDGRFRVL
+867 IFEFDRMDDRYHVL
-881 YSAMNPESIGIV
+881 YSALHPESIGV
-893 LPLDEALERWMARIP
+893 ALPLEEALGRWMAHIP

-916 RKTFEECRAS
+916 RKTFDECRANV
-926 ASGKP
+926 SGKP
-931 TACTYK
+931 SSCTYK
-937 ISKGDNAVWCQS
+937 LSKGGNATWCQS
-949 TFIRVSDS
+949 TFIRVSDTCT
-957 SMLCCN
+957 LCCN
-963 KDVTEGLAAEDRRR
+963 KDVTEGLATEDRRR

-1030 TRSGVVHPD
+1030 ARSGVVHPD
-1039 DMDAVRRMFED
+1039 DMDDVRRMFED

-1058 STEYRANYY
+1058 SAEYRANYY

-1107 ENDATTGLSNHAAT
+1107 ENDAATGLSNHATT
-1121 QDLVAAALANLAV
+1121 QDLVAAALAKPAV

-1168 LVLRSSFRE
+1168 SVLRSSFRE

-1227 VGVYATCSDDLT
+1227 VGVYATCSDDRT

-1260 QIQVYGS
+1260 RIQVYGS

>member
-6 ELGIAKGSSAQ
+6 ELGIAKGSSVQ
-17 EEDGGGSSPVSDHD
+17 EEDAGGGGSSPVSDHD
-31 ALSGLLSR
+31 TLSGLLSR
-39 SGFNERVRTLV
+39 SGFDKRVRMII

-75 GTPAGDRLL
+75 GAPAGDRLL
-84 ADIGAMIRD
+84 ADIGTMIRD
-93 LMPAGAV
+93 LMPAGAA

-112 CPRSSFDPDRMLAA
+112 CSRSSFDPDRMLAA
-126 LDAWFSSYREDF
+126 LDAWFASYREDF

-149 DDPSLDVSL
+149 DDPSLDVNL

-169 AKSGYAGS
+169 AKSGYVGS

-234 HPTKGLLGPL
+234 HPAKGLLGPT

-251 RNGLIATFDYYIWDQ
+251 RNGLIATFDYYMWEQ
-266 ACRSLRAWIDERGI
+266 ACRCLRMWIDGRGI
-280 QSAPR
+280 EGAPR

-310 YAVPADLLHLE
+310 YDVPAELLHLE

-328 EAPEQLIGVVMRLRD
+328 EAPEQLIGAVTKLRA
-343 AGFIVE
+343 AGFVVE

-377 LGASASSRGGIIL
+377 LGASASSRGGLIL

-398 WLDLPIIAEG
+398 WLDLPLIAEG

-432 KPVDRDTF
+432 KPVDRETF

-450 GLAHPF
+450 DLAHPF

-468 DADSRLTLIFN
+468 DVDSQLSLIFN
-479 GYTGPAAIA
+479 SYAGPAAIA

-493 VCELIRINGE
+493 TCELIRVNGE
-503 FACMLDIVDDE
+503 FARLLDLADE
-514 VSAELVRKNFLGV
+514 AASAELVRKNFLGV
-527 LQQEDRASLEEA
+527 LQEEDRAALEEA
-539 LQAAGEGDAVCE
+539 LRAASEGDAACD
-551 LRYRSAAGKSRWL
+551 LRYRSAAGKGRWL

-569 TLSRTGSVISLYVLA
+569 PLSRADSVISLYVLA
-584 EETTEEQAL
+584 EETTEEQVL
-593 RDRMAATRDSIPGG
+593 RDRLAAPRDSIPGG
-607 LLLYEVTDD
+607 L
-616 GARLIDFSDAW
+616 
-627 AELCG
+627 
-632 CERDECLRRVR
+632 
-643 DDAIAVVCDDDR
+643 
-655 WIVEEAFRKL
+655 
-665 QSGSRLA
+665 
-672 SCTMR
+672 
-677 VNKGD
+677 
-682 GGFFWAHVS
+682 
-691 MSTAYRADDCLYVV
+691 
-705 AVVIDVTKER
+705 
-715 ENEQRLRRQNEAQ
+715 QRLRRQNEAR

-737 GIVRYTVDDGQ
+737 GIVRYTVGDGQ

-753 NKKGCELLGYRNMGE
+753 NKKGCELLGYRDREE

-782 ADDVPRHRAAIE
+782 EDDVPRHRAGIE

-833 MIQSAFLDVSGRRQ
+833 MIQSAFLDVSGRRR
-847 KSYEL
+847 KSHEL
-852 DLQRFTKVLCSVYDE
+852 DLQRFTEVLCSVYDE
-867 IFEFESLDGRFRVL
+867 IFEFDRMDDRYHVL
-881 YSAMNPESIGIV
+881 YSALHPESIGV
-893 LPLDEALERWMARIP
+893 ALPLEEALERWMAHIP

-916 RKTFEECRAS
+916 RKTFDECCANV
-926 ASGKP
+926 SGKP
-931 TACTYK
+931 SSCTYK
-937 ISKGDNAVWCQS
+937 LSKGGNATWCQS
-949 TFIRVSDS
+949 TFIRVSDTCT
-957 SMLCCN
+957 LCCN
-963 KDVTEGLAAEDRRR
+963 KDVTEGLATEDRRR

-1039 DMDAVRRMFED
+1039 DMDDVRRMFED

-1058 STEYRANYY
+1058 SAEYRANYY

-1107 ENDATTGLSNHAAT
+1107 ENDAATGLSNHATT
-1121 QDLVAAALANLAV
+1121 QDLVAAALAKPAV

-1145 DDFKAVND
+1145 NDFKAVND

-1168 LVLRSSFRE
+1168 SVLRSSFRE

-1198 DVVLRKLNQVRARIS
+1198 DVVLRKLNQVRAQIS

-1227 VGVYATCSDDLT
+1227 VGVYATCSDDRT

-1260 QIQVYGS
+1260 RVQVYGS

>member
-6 ELGIAKGSSAQ
+6 ELGIAKGSSVQ
-17 EEDGGGSSPVSDHD
+17 EEDGGGGSTPVSDHD
-31 ALSGLLSR
+31 THSGLLSR
-39 SGFNERVRTLV
+39 SGFDKRVRMII

-75 GTPAGDRLL
+75 GAPAGDRLL

-93 LMPAGAV
+93 LMPAGAA

-112 CPRSSFDPDRMLAA
+112 CSRSSFDPDRMLAA
-126 LDAWFSSYREDF
+126 LDAWFASYREDF

-149 DDPSLDVSL
+149 DDPSLDVNL

-169 AKSGYAGS
+169 AKSGYVGS

-234 HPTKGLLGPL
+234 HPAKGLLGPT

-251 RNGLIATFDYYIWDQ
+251 RNGLVATFDYYMWEQ
-266 ACRSLRAWIDERGI
+266 ACRCLRMWIDGRGI
-280 QSAPR
+280 EGAPR

-298 DLCTYLEGLVER
+298 DLCTYLEGLIER
-310 YAVPADLLHLE
+310 YDVPAELLHLE

-328 EAPEQLIGVVMRLRD
+328 EAPEQLIGAVTKLRA
-343 AGFIVE
+343 AGFVVE

-377 LGASASSRGGIIL
+377 LGASASSRGGLIL

-398 WLDLPIIAEG
+398 WLDLPLIAEG

-432 KPVDRDTF
+432 KPVDRETF

-450 GLAHPF
+450 DLAHPF

-468 DADSRLTLIFN
+468 DVDSQLSLIFN
-479 GYTGPAAIA
+479 SYAGPAAIA

-493 VCELIRINGE
+493 TCELIRVNGE
-503 FACMLDIVDDE
+503 FARLLDLDDE
-514 VSAELVRKNFLGV
+514 AASAELVRKNFLGV
-527 LQQEDRASLEEA
+527 LQEEDRAALEEA
-539 LQAAGEGDAVCE
+539 LRAASEGDAACD
-551 LRYRSAAGKSRWL
+551 LRYRSAAGKGRWL

-569 TLSRTGSVISLYVLA
+569 PLSRTDSVISLYVLA
-584 EETTEEQAL
+584 EETTEEQVL
-593 RDRMAATRDSIPGG
+593 RDRLAAPRDSIPGG
-607 LLLYEVTDD
+607 L
-616 GARLIDFSDAW
+616 
-627 AELCG
+627 
-632 CERDECLRRVR
+632 
-643 DDAIAVVCDDDR
+643 
-655 WIVEEAFRKL
+655 
-665 QSGSRLA
+665 
-672 SCTMR
+672 
-677 VNKGD
+677 
-682 GGFFWAHVS
+682 
-691 MSTAYRADDCLYVV
+691 
-705 AVVIDVTKER
+705 
-715 ENEQRLRRQNEAQ
+715 QRLRRQNEAR

-737 GIVRYTVDDGQ
+737 GIVRYTVGDGQ

-753 NKKGCELLGYRNMGE
+753 NKKGCELLGYRDREE

-782 ADDVPRHRAAIE
+782 EDDVPRHRAGIE

-833 MIQSAFLDVSGRRQ
+833 MIQSAFLDVSGRRR
-847 KSYEL
+847 KSHEL
-852 DLQRFTKVLCSVYDE
+852 DLQRFTEVLCSVYDE
-867 IFEFESLDGRFRVL
+867 IFEFDRMDDRYHVL
-881 YSAMNPESIGIV
+881 YSALHPESIGV
-893 LPLDEALERWMARIP
+893 ALPLEEALGRWMAHIP

-916 RKTFEECRAS
+916 RKTFDECRANV
-926 ASGKP
+926 SGKP
-931 TACTYK
+931 SSCTYK
-937 ISKGDNAVWCQS
+937 LSKGGNATWCQS
-949 TFIRVSDS
+949 TFIRVSDTCT
-957 SMLCCN
+957 LCCN
-963 KDVTEGLAAEDRRR
+963 KDVTEGLATEDRRR

-1030 TRSGVVHPD
+1030 ARSGVVHPD
-1039 DMDAVRRMFED
+1039 DMDDVRRMFED

-1058 STEYRANYY
+1058 SAKYRANYY

-1107 ENDATTGLSNHAAT
+1107 ENDAATGLSNHATT
-1121 QDLVAAALANLAV
+1121 QDLVAAALAKPAV

-1168 LVLRSSFRE
+1168 SVLRSSFRE

-1198 DVVLRKLNQVRARIS
+1198 DVVLRKLNQVRAQIS

-1227 VGVYATCSDDLT
+1227 VGVYATCSDDRT

-1260 QIQVYGS
+1260 RIQVYGS

>member
-1 MRPAW
+1 M
-6 ELGIAKGSSAQ
+6 II
-17 EEDGGGSSPVSDHD
+17 
-31 ALSGLLSR
+31 
-39 SGFNERVRTLV
+39 

-75 GTPAGDRLL
+75 GAPAGDRLL

-93 LMPAGAV
+93 LMPAGAA

-112 CPRSSFDPDRMLAA
+112 CSRSSFDPDRMLAA
-126 LDAWFSSYREDF
+126 LDAWFASYREDF

-149 DDPSLDVSL
+149 DDPSLDVNL

-169 AKSGYAGS
+169 AKSGYVGS

-234 HPTKGLLGPL
+234 HPAKGLLGPT

-251 RNGLIATFDYYIWDQ
+251 RNGLIATFDYYMWEQ
-266 ACRSLRAWIDERGI
+266 ACRCLRMWIDGRGI
-280 QSAPR
+280 EGAPR

-310 YAVPADLLHLE
+310 YDVPAELLHLE

-328 EAPEQLIGVVMRLRD
+328 EAPEQLIGAVTKLRA
-343 AGFIVE
+343 AGFVVE

-377 LGASASSRGGIIL
+377 LGASASSRGGLIL

-398 WLDLPIIAEG
+398 WLDLPLIAEG

-432 KPVDRDTF
+432 KPVDRETF

-450 GLAHPF
+450 DLAHPF

-468 DADSRLTLIFN
+468 DVDSQLSLIFN
-479 GYTGPAAIA
+479 SYAGPAAIA

-493 VCELIRINGE
+493 TCELIRVNGE
-503 FACMLDIVDDE
+503 FARLLDLADE
-514 VSAELVRKNFLGV
+514 AASAELVRKNFLGV
-527 LQQEDRASLEEA
+527 LQEEDRAALEEA
-539 LQAAGEGDAVCE
+539 LRAASEGDAACD
-551 LRYRSAAGKSRWL
+551 LRYRSAAGKGRWL

-569 TLSRTGSVISLYVLA
+569 PLSRADSVISLYVLA
-584 EETTEEQAL
+584 EETTEEQVL
-593 RDRMAATRDSIPGG
+593 RDRLAAPRDSIPGG
-607 LLLYEVTDD
+607 L
-616 GARLIDFSDAW
+616 
-627 AELCG
+627 
-632 CERDECLRRVR
+632 
-643 DDAIAVVCDDDR
+643 
-655 WIVEEAFRKL
+655 
-665 QSGSRLA
+665 
-672 SCTMR
+672 
-677 VNKGD
+677 
-682 GGFFWAHVS
+682 
-691 MSTAYRADDCLYVV
+691 
-705 AVVIDVTKER
+705 
-715 ENEQRLRRQNEAQ
+715 QRLRRQNEAR

-737 GIVRYTVDDGQ
+737 GIVRYTVGDGQ

-753 NKKGCELLGYRNMGE
+753 NKKGCELLGYRDREE

-782 ADDVPRHRAAIE
+782 EDDVPRHRAGIE

-833 MIQSAFLDVSGRRQ
+833 MIQSAFLDVSGRRR
-847 KSYEL
+847 KSHEL
-852 DLQRFTKVLCSVYDE
+852 DLQRFTEVLCSVYDE
-867 IFEFESLDGRFRVL
+867 IFEFDRMDDRYHVL
-881 YSAMNPESIGIV
+881 YSALHPESIGV
-893 LPLDEALERWMARIP
+893 ALPLEEALERWMAHIP

-916 RKTFEECRAS
+916 RKTFDECCANV
-926 ASGKP
+926 SGKP
-931 TACTYK
+931 SSCTYK
-937 ISKGDNAVWCQS
+937 LSKGGNATWCQS
-949 TFIRVSDS
+949 TFIRVSDTCT
-957 SMLCCN
+957 LCCN
-963 KDVTEGLAAEDRRR
+963 KDVTEGLATEDRRR

-1039 DMDAVRRMFED
+1039 DMDDVRRMFED

-1058 STEYRANYY
+1058 SAEYRANYY

-1107 ENDATTGLSNHAAT
+1107 ENDAATGLSNHATT
-1121 QDLVAAALANLAV
+1121 QDLVAAALAKPAV

-1145 DDFKAVND
+1145 NDFKAVND

-1168 LVLRSSFRE
+1168 SVLRSSFRE

-1198 DVVLRKLNQVRARIS
+1198 DVVLRKLNQVRAQIS

-1227 VGVYATCSDDLT
+1227 VGVYATCSDDRT

-1260 QIQVYGS
+1260 RVQVYGS

>member
-6 ELGIAKGSSAQ
+6 ELGIAKGSSVQ
-17 EEDGGGSSPVSDHD
+17 EEDAGGGGSSPVSDHD
-31 ALSGLLSR
+31 TLSGLLSR
-39 SGFNERVRTLV
+39 SGFDKRVRMII

-75 GTPAGDRLL
+75 GAPAGDRLL
-84 ADIGAMIRD
+84 ADIGTMIRD
-93 LMPAGAV
+93 LMPAGAA

-112 CPRSSFDPDRMLAA
+112 CSRSSFDPDRMLAA
-126 LDAWFSSYREDF
+126 LDAWFASYREDF

-149 DDPSLDVSL
+149 DDPSLDVNL

-169 AKSGYAGS
+169 AKSGYVGS

-234 HPTKGLLGPL
+234 HPAKGLLGPT

-251 RNGLIATFDYYIWDQ
+251 RNGLIATFDYYMWEQ
-266 ACRSLRAWIDERGI
+266 ACRCLRMWIDGRGI
-280 QSAPR
+280 EGAPR

-310 YAVPADLLHLE
+310 YDVPAELLHLE

-328 EAPEQLIGVVMRLRD
+328 EAPEQLIGAVTKLRA
-343 AGFIVE
+343 AGFVVE

-377 LGASASSRGGIIL
+377 LGASASSRGGLIL

-398 WLDLPIIAEG
+398 WLDLPLIAEG

-432 KPVDRDTF
+432 KPVDRETF

-450 GLAHPF
+450 DLAHPF

-468 DADSRLTLIFN
+468 DVDSQLSLIFN
-479 GYTGPAAIA
+479 SYAGPAAIA

-493 VCELIRINGE
+493 TCELIRVNGE
-503 FACMLDIVDDE
+503 FARLLDLDDE
-514 VSAELVRKNFLGV
+514 AASAELVRKNFLGV
-527 LQQEDRASLEEA
+527 LQEEDRAALEEA
-539 LQAAGEGDAVCE
+539 LRAASEGDAACD
-551 LRYRSAAGKSRWL
+551 LRYRSAAGKGRWL

-569 TLSRTGSVISLYVLA
+569 PLSRADSVISLYVLA
-584 EETTEEQAL
+584 EETTEEQVL
-593 RDRMAATRDSIPGG
+593 RDRLAAPRDSIPGG
-607 LLLYEVTDD
+607 L
-616 GARLIDFSDAW
+616 
-627 AELCG
+627 
-632 CERDECLRRVR
+632 
-643 DDAIAVVCDDDR
+643 
-655 WIVEEAFRKL
+655 
-665 QSGSRLA
+665 
-672 SCTMR
+672 
-677 VNKGD
+677 
-682 GGFFWAHVS
+682 
-691 MSTAYRADDCLYVV
+691 
-705 AVVIDVTKER
+705 
-715 ENEQRLRRQNEAQ
+715 QRLRRQNEAR

-737 GIVRYTVDDGQ
+737 GIVRYTVGDGQ

-753 NKKGCELLGYRNMGE
+753 NKKGCELLGYRDREE

-782 ADDVPRHRAAIE
+782 EDDVPRHRAGIE

-833 MIQSAFLDVSGRRQ
+833 MIQSAFLDVSGRRR
-847 KSYEL
+847 KSHEL
-852 DLQRFTKVLCSVYDE
+852 DLQRFTEVLCSVYDE
-867 IFEFESLDGRFRVL
+867 IFEFDRMDDRYHVL
-881 YSAMNPESIGIV
+881 YSALHPESIGV
-893 LPLDEALERWMARIP
+893 ALPLEEALERWMAHIP

-916 RKTFEECRAS
+916 RKTFDECRANV
-926 ASGKP
+926 SGKP
-931 TACTYK
+931 SSCTYK
-937 ISKGDNAVWCQS
+937 LSKGGNATWCQS
-949 TFIRVSDS
+949 TFIRVSDTCT
-957 SMLCCN
+957 LCCN
-963 KDVTEGLAAEDRRR
+963 KDVTEGLATEDRRR

-1039 DMDAVRRMFED
+1039 DMDDVRRMFED

-1058 STEYRANYY
+1058 SAEYRANYY

-1107 ENDATTGLSNHAAT
+1107 ENDAATGLSNHATT
-1121 QDLVAAALANLAV
+1121 QDLVAAALAKPAV

-1168 LVLRSSFRE
+1168 SVLRSSFRE

-1198 DVVLRKLNQVRARIS
+1198 DVVLRKLNQVRAQIS

-1227 VGVYATCSDDLT
+1227 VGVYATCSDDRT

-1260 QIQVYGS
+1260 RVQVYGS

>member
-1 MRPAW
+1 M
-6 ELGIAKGSSAQ
+6 II
-17 EEDGGGSSPVSDHD
+17 
-31 ALSGLLSR
+31 
-39 SGFNERVRTLV
+39 

-56 SYLLVYGD
+56 SFLLVYGD

-75 GTPAGDRLL
+75 GAPAGDRLL

-93 LMPAGAV
+93 LMPAGAA

-112 CPRSSFDPDRMLAA
+112 CSRSSFDPDRMLAA
-126 LDAWFSSYREDF
+126 LDAWFASYREDF

-149 DDPSLDVSL
+149 DDPSLDVNL

-169 AKSGYAGS
+169 AKSGYVGS

-234 HPTKGLLGPL
+234 HPAKGLLGPT

-251 RNGLIATFDYYIWDQ
+251 RNGLIATFDYYMWEQ
-266 ACRSLRAWIDERGI
+266 ACRCLRMWIDGRGVEG
-280 QSAPR
+280 APR

-310 YAVPADLLHLE
+310 YDVPAELLHLE

-328 EAPEQLIGVVMRLRD
+328 EAPEQLIGAVTKLRA
-343 AGFIVE
+343 AGFVVE

-377 LGASASSRGGIIL
+377 LGASASSRGGLIL

-398 WLDLPIIAEG
+398 WLDLPLIAEG

-432 KPVDRDTF
+432 KPVDRETF

-450 GLAHPF
+450 DLAHPF

-468 DADSRLTLIFN
+468 DVDSQLSLIFN
-479 GYTGPAAIA
+479 SYAGPAAIA

-493 VCELIRINGE
+493 TCELIRVNGE
-503 FACMLDIVDDE
+503 FARLLDLDDE
-514 VSAELVRKNFLGV
+514 AASAELVRKNFLGV
-527 LQQEDRASLEEA
+527 LQEEDRAALEEA
-539 LQAAGEGDAVCE
+539 LRAASEGDAACD
-551 LRYRSAAGKSRWL
+551 LRYRSAAGKGRWL
-564 RLHLR
+564 RLHFR
-569 TLSRTGSVISLYVLA
+569 PLSRADSVISLYVLA
-584 EETTEEQAL
+584 EETTEEQVL
-593 RDRMAATRDSIPGG
+593 RDRLAAPRDSIPGG
-607 LLLYEVTDD
+607 L
-616 GARLIDFSDAW
+616 
-627 AELCG
+627 
-632 CERDECLRRVR
+632 
-643 DDAIAVVCDDDR
+643 
-655 WIVEEAFRKL
+655 
-665 QSGSRLA
+665 
-672 SCTMR
+672 
-677 VNKGD
+677 
-682 GGFFWAHVS
+682 
-691 MSTAYRADDCLYVV
+691 
-705 AVVIDVTKER
+705 
-715 ENEQRLRRQNEAQ
+715 QRLRRQNEAR

-737 GIVRYTVDDGQ
+737 GIVRYTVGDGQ

-753 NKKGCELLGYRNMGE
+753 NKKGCELLGYRDREE

-782 ADDVPRHRAAIE
+782 EDDVPRHRAGIE

-833 MIQSAFLDVSGRRQ
+833 MIQSAFLDVSGRRR
-847 KSYEL
+847 KSHEL
-852 DLQRFTKVLCSVYDE
+852 DLQRFTEVLCSVYDE
-867 IFEFESLDGRFRVL
+867 IFEFDRMDDRYHVL
-881 YSAMNPESIGIV
+881 YSALHPESIGV
-893 LPLDEALERWMARIP
+893 ALPLEEALERWMAHIP

-916 RKTFEECRAS
+916 RKTFDECRANV
-926 ASGKP
+926 SGKP
-931 TACTYK
+931 SSCTYK
-937 ISKGDNAVWCQS
+937 LSKGGNATWCQS
-949 TFIRVSDS
+949 TFIRVSDTCT
-957 SMLCCN
+957 LCCN
-963 KDVTEGLAAEDRRR
+963 KDVTEGLATEDRRR

-1039 DMDAVRRMFED
+1039 DMDDVRRMFED

-1058 STEYRANYY
+1058 SAEYRANYY

-1107 ENDATTGLSNHAAT
+1107 ENDAATGLSNHATT
-1121 QDLVAAALANLAV
+1121 QDLVAAALAKPAV

-1159 GDALLRKVG
+1159 GDALLRRVG
-1168 LVLRSSFRE
+1168 SVLRSSFRE

-1198 DVVLRKLNQVRARIS
+1198 DVVLRKLSQVRAQIS
-1213 ATTVPGL
+1213 ATAVPGL

-1227 VGVYATCSDDLT
+1227 VGVYATCSDDRT

-1260 QIQVYGS
+1260 RVQVYGS

>member
-6 ELGIAKGSSAQ
+6 ELGIAKGSSVQ
-17 EEDGGGSSPVSDHD
+17 EEDAGGGGSSPVSDHD
-31 ALSGLLSR
+31 TLSGLLSR
-39 SGFNERVRTLV
+39 SGFDKRVRMII

-56 SYLLVYGD
+56 SFLLVYGD

-75 GTPAGDRLL
+75 GAPAGDRLL

-93 LMPAGAV
+93 LMPAGAA

-112 CPRSSFDPDRMLAA
+112 CSRSSFDPDRMLAA
-126 LDAWFSSYREDF
+126 LDAWFASYREDF

-149 DDPSLDVSL
+149 DDPSLDVNL

-169 AKSGYAGS
+169 AKSGYVGS

-234 HPTKGLLGPL
+234 HPAKGLLGPT

-251 RNGLIATFDYYIWDQ
+251 RNGLIATFDYYMWEQ
-266 ACRSLRAWIDERGI
+266 ACRCLRMWIDGRGVEG
-280 QSAPR
+280 APR

-310 YAVPADLLHLE
+310 YDVPAELLHLE

-328 EAPEQLIGVVMRLRD
+328 EAPEQLIGAVTKLRA
-343 AGFIVE
+343 AGFVVE

-377 LGASASSRGGIIL
+377 LGASASSRGGLIL

-398 WLDLPIIAEG
+398 WLDLPLIAEG

-432 KPVDRDTF
+432 KPVDRETF

-450 GLAHPF
+450 DLAHPF

-468 DADSRLTLIFN
+468 DVDSQLSLIFN
-479 GYTGPAAIA
+479 SYAGPAAIA

-493 VCELIRINGE
+493 TCELIRVNGE
-503 FACMLDIVDDE
+503 FARLLDLADE
-514 VSAELVRKNFLGV
+514 AASAELVRKNFLGV
-527 LQQEDRASLEEA
+527 LQEEDRAALEEA
-539 LQAAGEGDAVCE
+539 LRAASEGDAACD
-551 LRYRSAAGKSRWL
+551 LRYRSAAGKGRWL

-569 TLSRTGSVISLYVLA
+569 PLSRADSVISLYVLA
-584 EETTEEQAL
+584 EETTEEQVL
-593 RDRMAATRDSIPGG
+593 RDRLAAPRDSIPGG
-607 LLLYEVTDD
+607 L
-616 GARLIDFSDAW
+616 
-627 AELCG
+627 
-632 CERDECLRRVR
+632 
-643 DDAIAVVCDDDR
+643 
-655 WIVEEAFRKL
+655 
-665 QSGSRLA
+665 
-672 SCTMR
+672 
-677 VNKGD
+677 
-682 GGFFWAHVS
+682 
-691 MSTAYRADDCLYVV
+691 
-705 AVVIDVTKER
+705 
-715 ENEQRLRRQNEAQ
+715 QRLRRQNEAR

-737 GIVRYTVDDGQ
+737 GIVRYTVGDGQ

-753 NKKGCELLGYRNMGE
+753 NKKGCELLGYRDREE

-782 ADDVPRHRAAIE
+782 EDDVPRHRAGIE

-833 MIQSAFLDVSGRRQ
+833 MIQSAFLDVSGRRR
-847 KSYEL
+847 KSHEL
-852 DLQRFTKVLCSVYDE
+852 DLQRFTEVLCSVYDE
-867 IFEFESLDGRFRVL
+867 IFEFDRMDDRYHVL
-881 YSAMNPESIGIV
+881 YSALHPESIGV
-893 LPLDEALERWMARIP
+893 ALPLEEALERWMAHIP

-916 RKTFEECRAS
+916 RKTFDECRANV
-926 ASGKP
+926 SGKP
-931 TACTYK
+931 SSCTYK
-937 ISKGDNAVWCQS
+937 LSKGGNATWCQS
-949 TFIRVSDS
+949 TFIRVSDTCT
-957 SMLCCN
+957 LCCN
-963 KDVTEGLAAEDRRR
+963 KDVTEGLATEDRRR

-1039 DMDAVRRMFED
+1039 DMDDVRRMFED

-1058 STEYRANYY
+1058 SAEYRANYY

-1107 ENDATTGLSNHAAT
+1107 ENDAATGLSNHATT
-1121 QDLVAAALANLAV
+1121 QDLVAAALAKPAV

-1168 LVLRSSFRE
+1168 SVLRSSFRE
-1177 SDVIGRVGGDEF
+1177 NDVIGRVGGDEF

-1198 DVVLRKLNQVRARIS
+1198 DVVLRKLNQVRAQIS

-1227 VGVYATCSDDLT
+1227 VGVYATCSDDRT

-1260 QIQVYGS
+1260 RVQVYGS

>member
-1 MRPAW
+1 M
-6 ELGIAKGSSAQ
+6 II
-17 EEDGGGSSPVSDHD
+17 
-31 ALSGLLSR
+31 
-39 SGFNERVRTLV
+39 

-56 SYLLVYGD
+56 SFLLVYGD

-75 GTPAGDRLL
+75 GAPAGDRLL

-93 LMPAGAV
+93 LMPAGAA

-112 CPRSSFDPDRMLAA
+112 CSRSSFDPDRMLAA
-126 LDAWFSSYREDF
+126 LDAWFASYREDF

-149 DDPSLDVSL
+149 DDPSLDVNL

-169 AKSGYAGS
+169 AKSGYVGS

-251 RNGLIATFDYYIWDQ
+251 RNGLIATFDYYMWER
-266 ACRSLRAWIDERGI
+266 ACRCLRVWIDGRGVEG
-280 QSAPR
+280 APR

-310 YAVPADLLHLE
+310 YDVPAELLHLE

-328 EAPEQLIGVVMRLRD
+328 EAPEQLIGAVTKLRA
-343 AGFIVE
+343 AGFVVE

-377 LGASASSRGGIIL
+377 LGASASSRGGLIL

-398 WLDLPIIAEG
+398 WLDLPLIAEG

-432 KPVDRDTF
+432 KPVDRETF

-450 GLAHPF
+450 DLAHPF

-468 DADSRLTLIFN
+468 DVDSQLSLIFN
-479 GYTGPAAIA
+479 SYAGPAAIA

-493 VCELIRINGE
+493 TCELIRVNGE
-503 FACMLDIVDDE
+503 FARLLDLDDE
-514 VSAELVRKNFLGV
+514 AASAELVRKNFLGV
-527 LQQEDRASLEEA
+527 LQEEDRAALEEA
-539 LQAAGEGDAVCE
+539 LRAASEGDAACD
-551 LRYRSAAGKSRWL
+551 LRYRSAAGKGRWL

-569 TLSRTGSVISLYVLA
+569 PLSRTDSVISLYVLA
-584 EETTEEQAL
+584 EETTEEQVL
-593 RDRMAATRDSIPGG
+593 RDRLAAPRDSIPGG
-607 LLLYEVTDD
+607 L
-616 GARLIDFSDAW
+616 
-627 AELCG
+627 
-632 CERDECLRRVR
+632 
-643 DDAIAVVCDDDR
+643 
-655 WIVEEAFRKL
+655 
-665 QSGSRLA
+665 
-672 SCTMR
+672 
-677 VNKGD
+677 
-682 GGFFWAHVS
+682 
-691 MSTAYRADDCLYVV
+691 
-705 AVVIDVTKER
+705 
-715 ENEQRLRRQNEAQ
+715 QRLRRQNEAR

-737 GIVRYTVDDGQ
+737 GIVRYTVGDGQ

-753 NKKGCELLGYRNMGE
+753 NKKGCELLGYRDREE

-782 ADDVPRHRAAIE
+782 EDDVPRHRAGIE

-833 MIQSAFLDVSGRRQ
+833 MIQSAFLDVSGRRR
-847 KSYEL
+847 KSHEL
-852 DLQRFTKVLCSVYDE
+852 DLQRFTEVLCSVYDE
-867 IFEFESLDGRFRVL
+867 IFEFDRMGDRYHVL
-881 YSAMNPESIGIV
+881 YSALHPESIGV
-893 LPLDEALERWMARIP
+893 ALPLEEALERWMAHIP

-916 RKTFEECRAS
+916 RKTFDECRANV
-926 ASGKP
+926 SGKP
-931 TACTYK
+931 SSCTYK
-937 ISKGDNAVWCQS
+937 LSKGSNATWCQS
-949 TFIRVSDS
+949 TFIRVSDTCT
-957 SMLCCN
+957 LCCN
-963 KDVTEGLAAEDRRR
+963 KDVTEGLATEDRRR

-1039 DMDAVRRMFED
+1039 DMDDVRRMFED

-1058 STEYRANYY
+1058 SAEYRANYY

-1107 ENDATTGLSNHAAT
+1107 ENDAATGLSNHATT
-1121 QDLVAAALANLAV
+1121 QDLVAAALAKPAV

-1168 LVLRSSFRE
+1168 SVLRSSFRE

-1198 DVVLRKLNQVRARIS
+1198 DVVLRKLNQVRAQIS
-1213 ATTVPGL
+1213 ATAVPGL

-1227 VGVYATCSDDLT
+1227 VGVYATRSDDRT

-1260 QIQVYGS
+1260 RVQVYGS

>member
-1 MRPAW
+1 M
-6 ELGIAKGSSAQ
+6 II
-17 EEDGGGSSPVSDHD
+17 
-31 ALSGLLSR
+31 
-39 SGFNERVRTLV
+39 

-56 SYLLVYGD
+56 SFLLVYGD

-75 GTPAGDRLL
+75 GAPAGDRLL

-93 LMPAGAV
+93 LMPAGAA

-112 CPRSSFDPDRMLAA
+112 CSRSSFDPDRMLAA
-126 LDAWFSSYREDF
+126 LDAWFASYREDF

-149 DDPSLDVSL
+149 DDPSLDVNL

-169 AKSGYAGS
+169 AKSGYVGS

-234 HPTKGLLGPL
+234 HPAKGLLGPT

-251 RNGLIATFDYYIWDQ
+251 RNGLVATFDYYMWEQ
-266 ACRSLRAWIDERGI
+266 ACRCLRMWIDGRGI
-280 QSAPR
+280 EGAPR

-298 DLCTYLEGLVER
+298 DLCTYLEGLIER
-310 YAVPADLLHLE
+310 YDVPAELLHLE

-328 EAPEQLIGVVMRLRD
+328 EAPEQLIGAVTKLRA
-343 AGFIVE
+343 AGFVVE

-377 LGASASSRGGIIL
+377 LGASASSRGGLIL

-398 WLDLPIIAEG
+398 WLDLPLIAEG

-432 KPVDRDTF
+432 KPVDRETF

-450 GLAHPF
+450 DLAHPF

-468 DADSRLTLIFN
+468 DVDSQLSLIFN
-479 GYTGPAAIA
+479 SYAGPAAIA

-493 VCELIRINGE
+493 TCELIRVNGE
-503 FACMLDIVDDE
+503 FARLLDLDDE
-514 VSAELVRKNFLGV
+514 AASAELVRKNFLGV
-527 LQQEDRASLEEA
+527 LQEEDRAALEEA
-539 LQAAGEGDAVCE
+539 LRAASEGDAACD
-551 LRYRSAAGKSRWL
+551 LRYRSAAGKGRWL

-569 TLSRTGSVISLYVLA
+569 PLSRTDSVISLYVLA
-584 EETTEEQAL
+584 EETTEEQVL
-593 RDRMAATRDSIPGG
+593 RDRLAAPRDSIPGG
-607 LLLYEVTDD
+607 L
-616 GARLIDFSDAW
+616 
-627 AELCG
+627 
-632 CERDECLRRVR
+632 
-643 DDAIAVVCDDDR
+643 
-655 WIVEEAFRKL
+655 
-665 QSGSRLA
+665 
-672 SCTMR
+672 
-677 VNKGD
+677 
-682 GGFFWAHVS
+682 
-691 MSTAYRADDCLYVV
+691 
-705 AVVIDVTKER
+705 
-715 ENEQRLRRQNEAQ
+715 QRLRRQNEAR

-737 GIVRYTVDDGQ
+737 GIVRYTVGDGQ

-753 NKKGCELLGYRNMGE
+753 NKKGCELLGYRDREE

-782 ADDVPRHRAAIE
+782 EDDVPRHRAGIE

-833 MIQSAFLDVSGRRQ
+833 MIQSAFLDVSGRRR
-847 KSYEL
+847 KSHEL
-852 DLQRFTKVLCSVYDE
+852 DLQRFTEVLCSVYDE
-867 IFEFESLDGRFRVL
+867 IFEFDRMDDRYHVL
-881 YSAMNPESIGIV
+881 YSALHPESIGV
-893 LPLDEALERWMARIP
+893 ALPLEEALGRWMAHIP

-916 RKTFEECRAS
+916 RKTFDECRANV
-926 ASGKP
+926 SGKP
-931 TACTYK
+931 SSCTYK
-937 ISKGDNAVWCQS
+937 LSKGGNATWCQS
-949 TFIRVSDS
+949 TFIRVSDTCT
-957 SMLCCN
+957 LCCN
-963 KDVTEGLAAEDRRR
+963 KDVTEGLATEDRRR

-1030 TRSGVVHPD
+1030 ARSGVVHPD
-1039 DMDAVRRMFED
+1039 DMDDVRRMFED

-1058 STEYRANYY
+1058 SAKYRANYY

-1107 ENDATTGLSNHAAT
+1107 ENDAATGLSNHATT
-1121 QDLVAAALANLAV
+1121 QDLVAAALAKPAV

-1168 LVLRSSFRE
+1168 SVLRSSFRE

-1198 DVVLRKLNQVRARIS
+1198 DVVLRKLNQVRAQIS

-1227 VGVYATCSDDLT
+1227 VGVYATCSDDRT

-1260 QIQVYGS
+1260 RVQVYGS

>member
-1 MRPAW
+1 M
-6 ELGIAKGSSAQ
+6 II
-17 EEDGGGSSPVSDHD
+17 
-31 ALSGLLSR
+31 
-39 SGFNERVRTLV
+39 

-75 GTPAGDRLL
+75 GAPAGDRLL

-93 LMPAGAV
+93 LMPAGAA

-112 CPRSSFDPDRMLAA
+112 CSRSSFDPDRMLAA
-126 LDAWFSSYREDF
+126 LDAWFASYREDF

-149 DDPSLDVSL
+149 DDPSLDVNL

-169 AKSGYAGS
+169 AKSGYVGS

-234 HPTKGLLGPL
+234 HPAKGLLGPT

-251 RNGLIATFDYYIWDQ
+251 RNGLIATFDYYMWEQ
-266 ACRSLRAWIDERGI
+266 ACRCLRMWIDGRGVEG
-280 QSAPR
+280 APR

-298 DLCTYLEGLVER
+298 DLCTYLKGLVER
-310 YAVPADLLHLE
+310 YDVPAELLHLE

-328 EAPEQLIGVVMRLRD
+328 EAPEQLIGAVTKLRA
-343 AGFIVE
+343 AGFVVE

-377 LGASASSRGGIIL
+377 LGASASSRGGLIL

-398 WLDLPIIAEG
+398 WLDLPLIAEG

-432 KPVDRDTF
+432 KPVDRETF

-450 GLAHPF
+450 DLAHPF

-468 DADSRLTLIFN
+468 DVDSQLSLIFN
-479 GYTGPAAIA
+479 SYAGPAAIA

-493 VCELIRINGE
+493 TCELIRVNGE
-503 FACMLDIVDDE
+503 FARLLDLDDE
-514 VSAELVRKNFLGV
+514 AASAELVRKNFLGV
-527 LQQEDRASLEEA
+527 LQEEDRAALEEA
-539 LQAAGEGDAVCE
+539 LRAASEGDAACD
-551 LRYRSAAGKSRWL
+551 LRYRSAAGKGRWL

-569 TLSRTGSVISLYVLA
+569 PLSRADSVISLYVLA
-584 EETTEEQAL
+584 EETTEEQVL
-593 RDRMAATRDSIPGG
+593 RDRLAAPRDSIPGG
-607 LLLYEVTDD
+607 L
-616 GARLIDFSDAW
+616 
-627 AELCG
+627 
-632 CERDECLRRVR
+632 
-643 DDAIAVVCDDDR
+643 
-655 WIVEEAFRKL
+655 
-665 QSGSRLA
+665 
-672 SCTMR
+672 
-677 VNKGD
+677 
-682 GGFFWAHVS
+682 
-691 MSTAYRADDCLYVV
+691 
-705 AVVIDVTKER
+705 
-715 ENEQRLRRQNEAQ
+715 QRLRRQNEAR

-737 GIVRYTVDDGQ
+737 GIVRYTVGDGQ

-753 NKKGCELLGYRNMGE
+753 NKKGCELLGYRDREE

-782 ADDVPRHRAAIE
+782 EDDVPRHRAGIE

-833 MIQSAFLDVSGRRQ
+833 MIQSAFLDVSGRRR
-847 KSYEL
+847 KSHEL
-852 DLQRFTKVLCSVYDE
+852 DLQRFTEVLCSVYDE
-867 IFEFESLDGRFRVL
+867 IFEFDRMDNRYHVL
-881 YSAMNPESIGIV
+881 YSALHPESIGV
-893 LPLDEALERWMARIP
+893 ALPLEEALERWMAHIP

-916 RKTFEECRAS
+916 RKTFDECRANV
-926 ASGKP
+926 SGKP
-931 TACTYK
+931 SSCTYK
-937 ISKGDNAVWCQS
+937 LSKGGNATWCQS
-949 TFIRVSDS
+949 TFIRVSDTCT
-957 SMLCCN
+957 LCCN
-963 KDVTEGLAAEDRRR
+963 KDVTEGLATEDRRR

-1039 DMDAVRRMFED
+1039 DMDDVRRMFED

-1058 STEYRANYY
+1058 SAEYRANYY

-1107 ENDATTGLSNHAAT
+1107 ENDAATGLGNHATT
-1121 QDLVAAALANLAV
+1121 QDLVAAALAKPAV

-1168 LVLRSSFRE
+1168 SVLRSSFRE

-1198 DVVLRKLNQVRARIS
+1198 DVVLRKLNQVRAQIS

-1227 VGVYATCSDDLT
+1227 VGVYATCSDDRT

-1260 QIQVYGS
+1260 RVQVYGS

>member
-6 ELGIAKGSSAQ
+6 ELGIAKGSSVQ
-17 EEDGGGSSPVSDHD
+17 EEDAGGGGSSPVSDHD
-31 ALSGLLSR
+31 TLSGLLSR
-39 SGFNERVRTLV
+39 SGFDKRVRMII

-75 GTPAGDRLL
+75 GAPAGDRLL

-93 LMPAGAV
+93 LMPAGAA

-112 CPRSSFDPDRMLAA
+112 CSRSSFDPDRMLAA
-126 LDAWFSSYREDF
+126 LDAWFASYREDF

-149 DDPSLDVSL
+149 DDPSLDVNL

-169 AKSGYAGS
+169 AKSGYVGS

-234 HPTKGLLGPL
+234 HPAKGLLGPT

-251 RNGLIATFDYYIWDQ
+251 RNGLVATFDYYMWEQ
-266 ACRSLRAWIDERGI
+266 ACRCLRMWIDGRGI
-280 QSAPR
+280 EGAPR

-298 DLCTYLEGLVER
+298 DLCTYLEGLIER
-310 YAVPADLLHLE
+310 YDVPAELLHLE

-328 EAPEQLIGVVMRLRD
+328 EAPEQLIGAVTKLRA
-343 AGFIVE
+343 AGFVVE

-377 LGASASSRGGIIL
+377 LGASASSRGGLIL

-398 WLDLPIIAEG
+398 WLDLPLIAEG

-432 KPVDRDTF
+432 KPVDRETF

-450 GLAHPF
+450 DLAHPF

-468 DADSRLTLIFN
+468 DVDSQLSLIFN
-479 GYTGPAAIA
+479 SYAGPAAIA

-493 VCELIRINGE
+493 TCELIRVNGE
-503 FACMLDIVDDE
+503 FARLLDLADE
-514 VSAELVRKNFLGV
+514 AASAELVRKNFLGV
-527 LQQEDRASLEEA
+527 LQEEDRAALEEA
-539 LQAAGEGDAVCE
+539 LRAASEGDAACD
-551 LRYRSAAGKSRWL
+551 LRYRSAAGKGRWL

-569 TLSRTGSVISLYVLA
+569 PLSRADSVISLYVLA
-584 EETTEEQAL
+584 EETTEEQVL
-593 RDRMAATRDSIPGG
+593 RDRLAAPRDSIPGG
-607 LLLYEVTDD
+607 L
-616 GARLIDFSDAW
+616 
-627 AELCG
+627 
-632 CERDECLRRVR
+632 
-643 DDAIAVVCDDDR
+643 
-655 WIVEEAFRKL
+655 
-665 QSGSRLA
+665 
-672 SCTMR
+672 
-677 VNKGD
+677 
-682 GGFFWAHVS
+682 
-691 MSTAYRADDCLYVV
+691 
-705 AVVIDVTKER
+705 
-715 ENEQRLRRQNEAQ
+715 QRLRRQNEAR

-737 GIVRYTVDDGQ
+737 GIVRYTVGDGQ

-753 NKKGCELLGYRNMGE
+753 NKKGCELLGYRDREE

-782 ADDVPRHRAAIE
+782 EDDVPRHRAGIE

-833 MIQSAFLDVSGRRQ
+833 MIQSAFLDVSGRRR
-847 KSYEL
+847 KSHEL
-852 DLQRFTKVLCSVYDE
+852 DLQRFTEVLCSVYDE
-867 IFEFESLDGRFRVL
+867 IFEFDRMDDRYHVL
-881 YSAMNPESIGIV
+881 YSALHPESIGV
-893 LPLDEALERWMARIP
+893 ALPLEEALERWMAHIP

-916 RKTFEECRAS
+916 RKTFDECRANV
-926 ASGKP
+926 SGKP
-931 TACTYK
+931 SSCTYK
-937 ISKGDNAVWCQS
+937 LSKGGNATWCQS
-949 TFIRVSDS
+949 TFIRVSDTCT
-957 SMLCCN
+957 LCCN
-963 KDVTEGLAAEDRRR
+963 KDVTEGLATEDRRR

-1039 DMDAVRRMFED
+1039 DMDDVRRMFED
-1050 ARAGAAEV
+1050 VRAGAAEV
-1058 STEYRANYY
+1058 SAEYRANYY

-1107 ENDATTGLSNHAAT
+1107 ENDAATGLSNHATT
-1121 QDLVAAALANLAV
+1121 QDLVAAALAKPAV

-1168 LVLRSSFRE
+1168 SVLRSSFRE

-1198 DVVLRKLNQVRARIS
+1198 DVVLRKLNQVRAQIS

-1227 VGVYATCSDDLT
+1227 VGVYATCSDDRT

-1260 QIQVYGS
+1260 RVQVYGS

>member
-6 ELGIAKGSSAQ
+6 ELGIAKGSSVQ
-17 EEDGGGSSPVSDHD
+17 EEDGGGGSSPVSDHD
-31 ALSGLLSR
+31 TLSGLLSR
-39 SGFNERVRTLV
+39 SGFDKRVRMII

-75 GTPAGDRLL
+75 GAPAGDRLL

-93 LMPAGAV
+93 LMPAGAA

-112 CPRSSFDPDRMLAA
+112 CSRSSFDPDRMLAA
-126 LDAWFSSYREDF
+126 LDAWFASYREDF

-149 DDPSLDVSL
+149 DDPSLDVNL

-169 AKSGYAGS
+169 AKSGYVGS

-234 HPTKGLLGPL
+234 HPAKGLLGPT

-251 RNGLIATFDYYIWDQ
+251 RNGLVATFDYYMWEQ
-266 ACRSLRAWIDERGI
+266 ACRCLRMWIDGRGI
-280 QSAPR
+280 EGAPR

-298 DLCTYLEGLVER
+298 DLCTYLEGLIER
-310 YAVPADLLHLE
+310 YDVPAELLHLE

-328 EAPEQLIGVVMRLRD
+328 EAPEQLIGAVTKLRA
-343 AGFIVE
+343 AGFVVE

-377 LGASASSRGGIIL
+377 LGASASSRGGLIL

-398 WLDLPIIAEG
+398 WLDLPLIAEG

-432 KPVDRDTF
+432 KPVDRETF

-450 GLAHPF
+450 DLAHPF

-468 DADSRLTLIFN
+468 DVDSQLSLIFN
-479 GYTGPAAIA
+479 SYAGPAAIA

-493 VCELIRINGE
+493 TCELIRVNGE
-503 FACMLDIVDDE
+503 FARLLDLDDE
-514 VSAELVRKNFLGV
+514 AASAELVRKNFLGV
-527 LQQEDRASLEEA
+527 LQEEDRAALEEA
-539 LQAAGEGDAVCE
+539 LRAASEGDAACD
-551 LRYRSAAGKSRWL
+551 LRYRSAAGKGRWL

-569 TLSRTGSVISLYVLA
+569 PLSRTDSVISLYVLA
-584 EETTEEQAL
+584 EETTEEQVL
-593 RDRMAATRDSIPGG
+593 RDRLAAPRDSIPGG
-607 LLLYEVTDD
+607 L
-616 GARLIDFSDAW
+616 
-627 AELCG
+627 
-632 CERDECLRRVR
+632 
-643 DDAIAVVCDDDR
+643 
-655 WIVEEAFRKL
+655 
-665 QSGSRLA
+665 
-672 SCTMR
+672 
-677 VNKGD
+677 
-682 GGFFWAHVS
+682 
-691 MSTAYRADDCLYVV
+691 
-705 AVVIDVTKER
+705 
-715 ENEQRLRRQNEAQ
+715 QRLRRQNEAR

-737 GIVRYTVDDGQ
+737 GIVRYTVGDGQ

-753 NKKGCELLGYRNMGE
+753 NKKGCELLGYRDREE

-782 ADDVPRHRAAIE
+782 EDDVPRHRAGIE

-833 MIQSAFLDVSGRRQ
+833 MIQSAFLDVSGRRR
-847 KSYEL
+847 KSHEL
-852 DLQRFTKVLCSVYDE
+852 DLQRFTEVLCSVYDE
-867 IFEFESLDGRFRVL
+867 IFEFDRMDDRYHVL
-881 YSAMNPESIGIV
+881 YSALHPESIGV
-893 LPLDEALERWMARIP
+893 ALPLEEALGRWMAHIP

-916 RKTFEECRAS
+916 RKTFDECRANV
-926 ASGKP
+926 SGKP
-931 TACTYK
+931 SSCTYK
-937 ISKGDNAVWCQS
+937 LSKGGNATWCQS
-949 TFIRVSDS
+949 TFIRVSDTCT
-957 SMLCCN
+957 LCCN
-963 KDVTEGLAAEDRRR
+963 KDVTEGLATEDRRR

-1030 TRSGVVHPD
+1030 ARSGVVHPD
-1039 DMDAVRRMFED
+1039 DMDDVRRMFED

-1058 STEYRANYY
+1058 SAKYRANYY

-1107 ENDATTGLSNHAAT
+1107 ENDAATGLSNHATT
-1121 QDLVAAALANLAV
+1121 QDLVAAALAKPAV

-1168 LVLRSSFRE
+1168 SVLRSSFRE

-1198 DVVLRKLNQVRARIS
+1198 DVVLRKLNQVRAQIS

-1227 VGVYATCSDDLT
+1227 VGVYATCSDDRT

-1260 QIQVYGS
+1260 RVQVYGS

>member
-6 ELGIAKGSSAQ
+6 ELGIAKGSSVQ
-17 EEDGGGSSPVSDHD
+17 EEDAGGGSSPVSDHD
-31 ALSGLLSR
+31 TLSGLLSR
-39 SGFNERVRTLV
+39 SGFDKRVRMII

-75 GTPAGDRLL
+75 GAPAGDRLL

-93 LMPAGAV
+93 LMPAGAA

-112 CPRSSFDPDRMLAA
+112 CSRSSFDPDRMLAA
-126 LDAWFSSYREDF
+126 LDAWFASYREDF

-149 DDPSLDVSL
+149 DDPSLDVNL

-169 AKSGYAGS
+169 AKSGYVGS

-234 HPTKGLLGPL
+234 HPAKGLLGPT

-251 RNGLIATFDYYIWDQ
+251 RNGLVATFDYYMWEQ
-266 ACRSLRAWIDERGI
+266 ACRCLRMWIDGRGI
-280 QSAPR
+280 EGAPR

-298 DLCTYLEGLVER
+298 DLCTYLEGLIER
-310 YAVPADLLHLE
+310 YDVPAELLHLE

-328 EAPEQLIGVVMRLRD
+328 EAPEQLIGAVTKLRA
-343 AGFIVE
+343 AGFVVE

-377 LGASASSRGGIIL
+377 LGASASSRGGLIL

-398 WLDLPIIAEG
+398 WLDLPLIAEG

-432 KPVDRDTF
+432 KPVDRETF

-450 GLAHPF
+450 DLAHPF

-468 DADSRLTLIFN
+468 DVDSQLSLIFN
-479 GYTGPAAIA
+479 SYAGPAAIA

-493 VCELIRINGE
+493 TCELIRVNGE
-503 FACMLDIVDDE
+503 FARLLDLDDE
-514 VSAELVRKNFLGV
+514 AASAELVRKNFLGV
-527 LQQEDRASLEEA
+527 LQEEDRAALEEA
-539 LQAAGEGDAVCE
+539 LRAASEGDAACD
-551 LRYRSAAGKSRWL
+551 LRYRSAAGKGRWL

-569 TLSRTGSVISLYVLA
+569 PLSRTDSVISLYVLA
-584 EETTEEQAL
+584 EETTEEQVL
-593 RDRMAATRDSIPGG
+593 RDRLAAPRDSIPGG
-607 LLLYEVTDD
+607 L
-616 GARLIDFSDAW
+616 
-627 AELCG
+627 
-632 CERDECLRRVR
+632 
-643 DDAIAVVCDDDR
+643 
-655 WIVEEAFRKL
+655 
-665 QSGSRLA
+665 
-672 SCTMR
+672 
-677 VNKGD
+677 
-682 GGFFWAHVS
+682 
-691 MSTAYRADDCLYVV
+691 
-705 AVVIDVTKER
+705 
-715 ENEQRLRRQNEAQ
+715 QRLRRQNEAR

-737 GIVRYTVDDGQ
+737 GIVRYTVGDGQ

-753 NKKGCELLGYRNMGE
+753 NKKGCELLGYRDREE

-782 ADDVPRHRAAIE
+782 EDDVPRHRAGIE

-833 MIQSAFLDVSGRRQ
+833 MIQSAFLDVSGRRR
-847 KSYEL
+847 KSHEL
-852 DLQRFTKVLCSVYDE
+852 DLQRFTEVLCSVYDE
-867 IFEFESLDGRFRVL
+867 IFEFDRMDDRYHVL
-881 YSAMNPESIGIV
+881 YSALHPESIGV
-893 LPLDEALERWMARIP
+893 ALPLEEALGRWMAHIP

-916 RKTFEECRAS
+916 RKTFDECRANV
-926 ASGKP
+926 SGKP
-931 TACTYK
+931 SSCTYK
-937 ISKGDNAVWCQS
+937 LSKGGNATWCQS
-949 TFIRVSDS
+949 TFIRVSDTCT
-957 SMLCCN
+957 LCCN
-963 KDVTEGLAAEDRRR
+963 KDVTEGLATEDRRR

-1030 TRSGVVHPD
+1030 ARSGVVHPD
-1039 DMDAVRRMFED
+1039 DMDDVRRMFED

-1058 STEYRANYY
+1058 SAKYRANYY

-1107 ENDATTGLSNHAAT
+1107 ENDAATGLSNHATT
-1121 QDLVAAALANLAV
+1121 QDLVAAALAKPAV

-1168 LVLRSSFRE
+1168 SVLRSSFRE

-1198 DVVLRKLNQVRARIS
+1198 DVVLRKLNQVRAQIS

-1227 VGVYATCSDDLT
+1227 VGVYATCSDDRT

-1260 QIQVYGS
+1260 RVQVYGS

>member
-6 ELGIAKGSSAQ
+6 ELGIAKGSSVQ
-17 EEDGGGSSPVSDHD
+17 EEDAGGGSSPVSDHD
-31 ALSGLLSR
+31 TLSGLLSR
-39 SGFNERVRTLV
+39 SGFDKRVRMII

-75 GTPAGDRLL
+75 GAPAGDRLL

-93 LMPAGAV
+93 LMPAGAA

-112 CPRSSFDPDRMLAA
+112 CSRSSFDPDRMLAA
-126 LDAWFSSYREDF
+126 LDAWFASYREDF

-149 DDPSLDVSL
+149 DDPSLDVNL

-169 AKSGYAGS
+169 AKSGYVGS

-234 HPTKGLLGPL
+234 HPAKGLLGPT

-251 RNGLIATFDYYIWDQ
+251 RNGLIATFDYYMWEQ
-266 ACRSLRAWIDERGI
+266 ACRCLRMWIDGRGVEG
-280 QSAPR
+280 APR

-298 DLCTYLEGLVER
+298 DLCTYLKGLVER
-310 YAVPADLLHLE
+310 YDVPAELLHLE

-328 EAPEQLIGVVMRLRD
+328 EAPEQLIGAVTKLRA
-343 AGFIVE
+343 AGFVVE

-377 LGASASSRGGIIL
+377 LGASASSRGGLIL

-398 WLDLPIIAEG
+398 WLDLPLIAEG

-432 KPVDRDTF
+432 KPVDRETF

-450 GLAHPF
+450 DLAHPF

-468 DADSRLTLIFN
+468 DVDSQLSLIFN
-479 GYTGPAAIA
+479 SYAGPAAIA

-493 VCELIRINGE
+493 TCELIRVNGE
-503 FACMLDIVDDE
+503 FARLLDLDDE
-514 VSAELVRKNFLGV
+514 AASAELVRKNFLGV
-527 LQQEDRASLEEA
+527 LQEEDRAALEEA
-539 LQAAGEGDAVCE
+539 LRAASEGDAACD
-551 LRYRSAAGKSRWL
+551 LRYRSAAGKGRWL

-569 TLSRTGSVISLYVLA
+569 PLSRADSVISLYVLA
-584 EETTEEQAL
+584 EETTEEQVL
-593 RDRMAATRDSIPGG
+593 RDRLAAPRDSIPGG
-607 LLLYEVTDD
+607 L
-616 GARLIDFSDAW
+616 
-627 AELCG
+627 
-632 CERDECLRRVR
+632 
-643 DDAIAVVCDDDR
+643 
-655 WIVEEAFRKL
+655 
-665 QSGSRLA
+665 
-672 SCTMR
+672 
-677 VNKGD
+677 
-682 GGFFWAHVS
+682 
-691 MSTAYRADDCLYVV
+691 
-705 AVVIDVTKER
+705 
-715 ENEQRLRRQNEAQ
+715 QRLRRQNEAR

-737 GIVRYTVDDGQ
+737 GIVRYTVGDGQ

-753 NKKGCELLGYRNMGE
+753 NKKGCELLGYRDREE

-782 ADDVPRHRAAIE
+782 EDDVPRHRAGIE

-822 SAYELGPEGEP
+822 SAYEPGPEGEP
-833 MIQSAFLDVSGRRQ
+833 MIQSAFLDVSGRRR
-847 KSYEL
+847 KSHEL
-852 DLQRFTKVLCSVYDE
+852 DLQRFTEVLCSVYDE
-867 IFEFESLDGRFRVL
+867 IFEFDRMDDRYHVL
-881 YSAMNPESIGIV
+881 YSALHPESIGV
-893 LPLDEALERWMARIP
+893 ALPLEEALERWMAHIP

-916 RKTFEECRAS
+916 RKTFDECRANV
-926 ASGKP
+926 SGKP
-931 TACTYK
+931 SSCTYK
-937 ISKGDNAVWCQS
+937 LSKGGNATWCQS
-949 TFIRVSDS
+949 TFIRVSDTCT
-957 SMLCCN
+957 LCCN
-963 KDVTEGLAAEDRRR
+963 KDVTEGLATEDRRR

-1039 DMDAVRRMFED
+1039 DMDDVRRMFED

-1058 STEYRANYY
+1058 SAEYRANYY

-1107 ENDATTGLSNHAAT
+1107 ENDAATGLGNHATT
-1121 QDLVAAALANLAV
+1121 QDLVAAALAKPAV

-1168 LVLRSSFRE
+1168 SVLRSSFRE

-1198 DVVLRKLNQVRARIS
+1198 DVVLRKLNQVRAQIS

-1227 VGVYATCSDDLT
+1227 VGVYATCSDDRT

-1260 QIQVYGS
+1260 RVQVYGS

>member
-6 ELGIAKGSSAQ
+6 ELGIAKGSSVQ
-17 EEDGGGSSPVSDHD
+17 EEDAGGGSSPVSDHD
-31 ALSGLLSR
+31 TLSGLLSR
-39 SGFNERVRTLV
+39 SGFDKRVRMII

-75 GTPAGDRLL
+75 GAPAGDRLL
-84 ADIGAMIRD
+84 ADIGTMIRD
-93 LMPAGAV
+93 LMPAGAA

-112 CPRSSFDPDRMLAA
+112 CSRSSFDPDRMLAA
-126 LDAWFSSYREDF
+126 LDAWFASYREDF

-149 DDPSLDVSL
+149 DDPSLDVNL

-169 AKSGYAGS
+169 AKSGYVGS

-234 HPTKGLLGPL
+234 HPAKGLLGPT

-251 RNGLIATFDYYIWDQ
+251 RNGLIATFDYYMWEQ
-266 ACRSLRAWIDERGI
+266 ACRCLRMWIDGRGI
-280 QSAPR
+280 EGAPR

-310 YAVPADLLHLE
+310 YDVPAELLHLE

-328 EAPEQLIGVVMRLRD
+328 EAPEQLIGAVTKLRA
-343 AGFIVE
+343 AGFVVE

-377 LGASASSRGGIIL
+377 LGASASSRGGLIL

-398 WLDLPIIAEG
+398 WLDLPLIAEG

-432 KPVDRDTF
+432 KPVDRETF

-450 GLAHPF
+450 DLAHPF

-468 DADSRLTLIFN
+468 DVDSQLSLIFN
-479 GYTGPAAIA
+479 SYAGPAAIA

-493 VCELIRINGE
+493 TCELIRVNGE
-503 FACMLDIVDDE
+503 FARLLDLDDE
-514 VSAELVRKNFLGV
+514 AASAELVRKNFLGV
-527 LQQEDRASLEEA
+527 LQEEDRAALEEA
-539 LQAAGEGDAVCE
+539 LRAASEGDAACD
-551 LRYRSAAGKSRWL
+551 LRYRSAAGKGRWL

-569 TLSRTGSVISLYVLA
+569 PLSRADSVISLYVLA
-584 EETTEEQAL
+584 EETTEEQVL
-593 RDRMAATRDSIPGG
+593 RDRLAAPRDSIPGG
-607 LLLYEVTDD
+607 L
-616 GARLIDFSDAW
+616 
-627 AELCG
+627 
-632 CERDECLRRVR
+632 
-643 DDAIAVVCDDDR
+643 
-655 WIVEEAFRKL
+655 
-665 QSGSRLA
+665 
-672 SCTMR
+672 
-677 VNKGD
+677 
-682 GGFFWAHVS
+682 
-691 MSTAYRADDCLYVV
+691 
-705 AVVIDVTKER
+705 
-715 ENEQRLRRQNEAQ
+715 QRLRRQNEAR

-737 GIVRYTVDDGQ
+737 GIVRYTVGDGQ

-753 NKKGCELLGYRNMGE
+753 NKKGCELLGYRDREE

-782 ADDVPRHRAAIE
+782 EDDVPRHRAGIE

-833 MIQSAFLDVSGRRQ
+833 MIQSAFLDVSGRRR
-847 KSYEL
+847 KSHEL
-852 DLQRFTKVLCSVYDE
+852 DLQRFTEVLCSVYDE
-867 IFEFESLDGRFRVL
+867 IFEFDRMDDRYHVL
-881 YSAMNPESIGIV
+881 YSALHPESIGV
-893 LPLDEALERWMARIP
+893 ALPLEEALERWMAHIP

-916 RKTFEECRAS
+916 RKTFDECRANV
-926 ASGKP
+926 SGKP
-931 TACTYK
+931 SSCTYK
-937 ISKGDNAVWCQS
+937 LSKGGNATWCQS
-949 TFIRVSDS
+949 TFIRVSDTCT
-957 SMLCCN
+957 LCCN
-963 KDVTEGLAAEDRRR
+963 KDVTEGLATEDRRR

-1039 DMDAVRRMFED
+1039 DMDDVRRMFED

-1058 STEYRANYY
+1058 SAEYRANYY

-1107 ENDATTGLSNHAAT
+1107 ENDAATGLSNHATT
-1121 QDLVAAALANLAV
+1121 QDLVAAALAKPAV

-1168 LVLRSSFRE
+1168 SVLRSSFRE

-1198 DVVLRKLNQVRARIS
+1198 DVVLRKLNQVRAQIS

-1227 VGVYATCSDDLT
+1227 VGVYATCSDDRT

-1260 QIQVYGS
+1260 RVQVYGS

>member
-6 ELGIAKGSSAQ
+6 ELGIAKGSSVQ
-17 EEDGGGSSPVSDHD
+17 EEDAGGGSSPVSDHD
-31 ALSGLLSR
+31 TLSGLLSR
-39 SGFNERVRTLV
+39 SGFDKRVRMII

-56 SYLLVYGD
+56 SFLLVYGD

-75 GTPAGDRLL
+75 GAPAGDRLL

-93 LMPAGAV
+93 LMPAGAA

-112 CPRSSFDPDRMLAA
+112 CSRSSFDPDRMLAA
-126 LDAWFSSYREDF
+126 LDAWFASYREDF

-149 DDPSLDVSL
+149 DDPSLDVNL

-169 AKSGYAGS
+169 AKSGYVGS

-234 HPTKGLLGPL
+234 HPAKGLLGPT

-251 RNGLIATFDYYIWDQ
+251 RNGLVATFDYYMWEQ
-266 ACRSLRAWIDERGI
+266 ACRCLRMWIDGRGI
-280 QSAPR
+280 EGAPR

-298 DLCTYLEGLVER
+298 DLCTYLEGLIER
-310 YAVPADLLHLE
+310 YDVPAELLHLE

-328 EAPEQLIGVVMRLRD
+328 EAPEQLIGAVTKLRA
-343 AGFIVE
+343 AGFVVE

-377 LGASASSRGGIIL
+377 LGASASSRGGLIL

-398 WLDLPIIAEG
+398 WLDLPLIAEG

-432 KPVDRDTF
+432 KPVDRETF

-450 GLAHPF
+450 DLAHPF

-468 DADSRLTLIFN
+468 DVDSQLSLIFN
-479 GYTGPAAIA
+479 SYAGPAAIA

-493 VCELIRINGE
+493 TCELIRVNGE
-503 FACMLDIVDDE
+503 FARLLDLDDE
-514 VSAELVRKNFLGV
+514 AASAELVRKNFLGV
-527 LQQEDRASLEEA
+527 LQEEDRAALEEA
-539 LQAAGEGDAVCE
+539 LRAASEGDAACD
-551 LRYRSAAGKSRWL
+551 LRYRSAAGKGRWL

-569 TLSRTGSVISLYVLA
+569 PLSRTDSVISLYVLA
-584 EETTEEQAL
+584 EETTEEQVL
-593 RDRMAATRDSIPGG
+593 RDRLAAPRDSIPGG
-607 LLLYEVTDD
+607 L
-616 GARLIDFSDAW
+616 
-627 AELCG
+627 
-632 CERDECLRRVR
+632 
-643 DDAIAVVCDDDR
+643 
-655 WIVEEAFRKL
+655 
-665 QSGSRLA
+665 
-672 SCTMR
+672 
-677 VNKGD
+677 
-682 GGFFWAHVS
+682 
-691 MSTAYRADDCLYVV
+691 
-705 AVVIDVTKER
+705 
-715 ENEQRLRRQNEAQ
+715 QRLRRQNEAR

-737 GIVRYTVDDGQ
+737 GIVRYTVGDGQ

-753 NKKGCELLGYRNMGE
+753 NKKGCELLGYRDREE

-782 ADDVPRHRAAIE
+782 EDDVPRHRAGIE

-833 MIQSAFLDVSGRRQ
+833 MIQSAFLDVSGRRR
-847 KSYEL
+847 KSHEL
-852 DLQRFTKVLCSVYDE
+852 DLQRFTEVLCSVYDE
-867 IFEFESLDGRFRVL
+867 IFEFDRMDDRYHVL
-881 YSAMNPESIGIV
+881 YSALHPESIGV
-893 LPLDEALERWMARIP
+893 ALPLEEALGRWMAHIP

-916 RKTFEECRAS
+916 RKTFDECRANV
-926 ASGKP
+926 SGKP
-931 TACTYK
+931 SSCTYK
-937 ISKGDNAVWCQS
+937 LSKGGNATWCQS
-949 TFIRVSDS
+949 TFIRVSDTCT
-957 SMLCCN
+957 LCCN
-963 KDVTEGLAAEDRRR
+963 KDVTEGLATEDRRR

-1030 TRSGVVHPD
+1030 ARSGVVHPD
-1039 DMDAVRRMFED
+1039 DMDDVRRMFED

-1058 STEYRANYY
+1058 SAKYRANYY

-1107 ENDATTGLSNHAAT
+1107 ENDAATGLSNHATT
-1121 QDLVAAALANLAV
+1121 QDLVAAALAKPAV

-1168 LVLRSSFRE
+1168 SVLRSSFRE

-1198 DVVLRKLNQVRARIS
+1198 DVVLRKLNQVRAQIS

-1227 VGVYATCSDDLT
+1227 VGVYATCSDDRT

-1260 QIQVYGS
+1260 RVQVYGS

>member
-6 ELGIAKGSSAQ
+6 ELGIAKGSSVQ
-17 EEDGGGSSPVSDHD
+17 EEDAGGGSSPVSDHD
-31 ALSGLLSR
+31 TLSGLLSR
-39 SGFNERVRTLV
+39 SGFDKRVRMII

-75 GTPAGDRLL
+75 GAPAGDRLL

-93 LMPAGAV
+93 LMPAGAA

-112 CPRSSFDPDRMLAA
+112 CSRSSFDPDRMLAA
-126 LDAWFSSYREDF
+126 LDAWFASYREDF

-149 DDPSLDVSL
+149 DDPSLDVNL

-169 AKSGYAGS
+169 AKSGYVGS

-234 HPTKGLLGPL
+234 HPAKGLLGPT

-251 RNGLIATFDYYIWDQ
+251 RNGLVATFDYYMWEQ
-266 ACRSLRAWIDERGI
+266 ACRCLRMWIDGRGI
-280 QSAPR
+280 EGAPR

-298 DLCTYLEGLVER
+298 DLCTYLEGLIER
-310 YAVPADLLHLE
+310 YDVPAELLHLE

-328 EAPEQLIGVVMRLRD
+328 EAPEQLIGAVTKLRA
-343 AGFIVE
+343 AGFVVE

-377 LGASASSRGGIIL
+377 LGASASSRGGLIL

-398 WLDLPIIAEG
+398 WLDLPLIAEG

-432 KPVDRDTF
+432 KPVDRETF

-450 GLAHPF
+450 DLAHPF

-468 DADSRLTLIFN
+468 DVDSQLSLIFN
-479 GYTGPAAIA
+479 SYAGPAAIA

-493 VCELIRINGE
+493 TCELIRVNGE
-503 FACMLDIVDDE
+503 FARLLDLDDE
-514 VSAELVRKNFLGV
+514 AASAELVRKNFLGV
-527 LQQEDRASLEEA
+527 LQEEDRAALEEA
-539 LQAAGEGDAVCE
+539 LRAASEGDAACD
-551 LRYRSAAGKSRWL
+551 LRYRSAAGKGRWL

-569 TLSRTGSVISLYVLA
+569 PLSRTDSVISLYVLA
-584 EETTEEQAL
+584 EETTEEQVL
-593 RDRMAATRDSIPGG
+593 RDRLAAPRDSIPGG
-607 LLLYEVTDD
+607 L
-616 GARLIDFSDAW
+616 
-627 AELCG
+627 
-632 CERDECLRRVR
+632 
-643 DDAIAVVCDDDR
+643 
-655 WIVEEAFRKL
+655 
-665 QSGSRLA
+665 
-672 SCTMR
+672 
-677 VNKGD
+677 
-682 GGFFWAHVS
+682 
-691 MSTAYRADDCLYVV
+691 
-705 AVVIDVTKER
+705 
-715 ENEQRLRRQNEAQ
+715 QRLRRQNEAR

-737 GIVRYTVDDGQ
+737 GIVRYTVGDGQ

-753 NKKGCELLGYRNMGE
+753 NKKGCELLGYRDREE

-782 ADDVPRHRAAIE
+782 EDDVPRHRAGIE

-833 MIQSAFLDVSGRRQ
+833 MIQSAFLDVSGRRR
-847 KSYEL
+847 KSHEL
-852 DLQRFTKVLCSVYDE
+852 DLQRFTEVLCSVYDE
-867 IFEFESLDGRFRVL
+867 IFEFDRMDDRYHVL
-881 YSAMNPESIGIV
+881 YSALHPESIGV
-893 LPLDEALERWMARIP
+893 ALPLEEALGRWMAHIP

-916 RKTFEECRAS
+916 RKTFDECRANV
-926 ASGKP
+926 SGKP
-931 TACTYK
+931 SSCTYK
-937 ISKGDNAVWCQS
+937 LSKGGNATWCQS
-949 TFIRVSDS
+949 TFIRVSDTCT
-957 SMLCCN
+957 LCCN
-963 KDVTEGLAAEDRRR
+963 KDVTEGLATEDRRR

-1030 TRSGVVHPD
+1030 ARSGVVHPD
-1039 DMDAVRRMFED
+1039 DMDDVRRMFED

-1058 STEYRANYY
+1058 SAEYRANYY

-1107 ENDATTGLSNHAAT
+1107 ENDAATGLSNHATT
-1121 QDLVAAALANLAV
+1121 QDLVAAALAKPAV

-1168 LVLRSSFRE
+1168 SVLRSSFRE

-1227 VGVYATCSDDLT
+1227 VGVYATCSDDRT

-1260 QIQVYGS
+1260 RIQVYGS

>member
-1 MRPAW
+1 M
-6 ELGIAKGSSAQ
+6 II
-17 EEDGGGSSPVSDHD
+17 
-31 ALSGLLSR
+31 
-39 SGFNERVRTLV
+39 

-56 SYLLVYGD
+56 SFLLVYGD

-75 GTPAGDRLL
+75 GAPAGDRLL
-84 ADIGAMIRD
+84 ADIGAMIRN
-93 LMPAGAV
+93 LMTAWAA

-112 CPRSSFDPDRMLAA
+112 CSRSSFDPDRMLAA
-126 LDAWFSSYREDF
+126 LDAWFASYREDF

-149 DDPSLDVSL
+149 DDPSLDVNL

-169 AKSGYAGS
+169 AKSGYVGS

-234 HPTKGLLGPL
+234 HPAKGLLGPT

-251 RNGLIATFDYYIWDQ
+251 RNGLIATFDYYMWEQ
-266 ACRSLRAWIDERGI
+266 ACRCLRMWIDGRGVEG
-280 QSAPR
+280 APR

-298 DLCTYLEGLVER
+298 DLCTYLEGLIER
-310 YAVPADLLHLE
+310 YDVPAELLHLE

-328 EAPEQLIGVVMRLRD
+328 EAPEQLIGAVTKLRA
-343 AGFIVE
+343 AGFVVE

-377 LGASASSRGGIIL
+377 LGASASSRGGLIL

-398 WLDLPIIAEG
+398 WLDLPLIAEG

-432 KPVDRDTF
+432 KPVDRETF

-450 GLAHPF
+450 DLAHPF

-468 DADSRLTLIFN
+468 DVDSQLSLIFN
-479 GYTGPAAIA
+479 SYAGPAAIA

-493 VCELIRINGE
+493 TCELIRVNGE
-503 FACMLDIVDDE
+503 FARLLDLDDE
-514 VSAELVRKNFLGV
+514 AASAELVRKNFLGV
-527 LQQEDRASLEEA
+527 LQEEDRAALEEA
-539 LQAAGEGDAVCE
+539 LRAASEGDAACD
-551 LRYRSAAGKSRWL
+551 LRYRSAAGKGRWL

-569 TLSRTGSVISLYVLA
+569 PLSRADSVISLYVLA
-584 EETTEEQAL
+584 EETTEEQVL
-593 RDRMAATRDSIPGG
+593 RDRLAAPRDSIPGG
-607 LLLYEVTDD
+607 L
-616 GARLIDFSDAW
+616 
-627 AELCG
+627 
-632 CERDECLRRVR
+632 
-643 DDAIAVVCDDDR
+643 
-655 WIVEEAFRKL
+655 
-665 QSGSRLA
+665 
-672 SCTMR
+672 
-677 VNKGD
+677 
-682 GGFFWAHVS
+682 
-691 MSTAYRADDCLYVV
+691 
-705 AVVIDVTKER
+705 
-715 ENEQRLRRQNEAQ
+715 QRLRRQNEAR

-737 GIVRYTVDDGQ
+737 GIVRYTVGDGQ

-753 NKKGCELLGYRNMGE
+753 NKKGCELLGYRDREE

-782 ADDVPRHRAAIE
+782 EDDVPRHRAGIE

-833 MIQSAFLDVSGRRQ
+833 MIQSAFLDVSGRRR
-847 KSYEL
+847 KSHEL
-852 DLQRFTKVLCSVYDE
+852 DLQRFTEVLCSVYDE
-867 IFEFESLDGRFRVL
+867 IFEFDRMDDRYHVL
-881 YSAMNPESIGIV
+881 YSALHPESIGV
-893 LPLDEALERWMARIP
+893 ALPLEEALGRWMAHIP

-916 RKTFEECRAS
+916 RKTFDECRANV
-926 ASGKP
+926 SGKP
-931 TACTYK
+931 SSCTYK
-937 ISKGDNAVWCQS
+937 LSKGGNATWCQS
-949 TFIRVSDS
+949 TFIRVSDTCT
-957 SMLCCN
+957 LCCN
-963 KDVTEGLAAEDRRR
+963 KDVTEGLATEDRRR

-1039 DMDAVRRMFED
+1039 DMDDVRRMFED

-1058 STEYRANYY
+1058 SAKYRANYY

-1107 ENDATTGLSNHAAT
+1107 ENDAATGLSNHATT
-1121 QDLVAAALANLAV
+1121 QDLVAAALAKPAV

-1168 LVLRSSFRE
+1168 SVLRSSFRE

-1198 DVVLRKLNQVRARIS
+1198 DVVLRKLNQVRAQIS

-1227 VGVYATCSDDLT
+1227 VGVYATCSDDRT

-1260 QIQVYGS
+1260 RVQVYGS

>member
-6 ELGIAKGSSAQ
+6 ELGIAKGSSVQ
-17 EEDGGGSSPVSDHD
+17 EEDAGGGGSSPVSDHD
-31 ALSGLLSR
+31 TLSGLLSR
-39 SGFNERVRTLV
+39 SGFDKRVRMII

-75 GTPAGDRLL
+75 GAPAGDRLL

-93 LMPAGAV
+93 LMPAGAA

-112 CPRSSFDPDRMLAA
+112 CSRSSFDPDRMLAA
-126 LDAWFSSYREDF
+126 LDAWFASYREDF

-149 DDPSLDVSL
+149 DDPSLDVNL

-169 AKSGYAGS
+169 AKSGYVGS

-234 HPTKGLLGPL
+234 HPAKGLLGPT

-251 RNGLIATFDYYIWDQ
+251 RNGLIATFDYYMWEQ
-266 ACRSLRAWIDERGI
+266 ACRCLRMWIDGRGI
-280 QSAPR
+280 EGAPR

-310 YAVPADLLHLE
+310 YDVPAELLHLE

-328 EAPEQLIGVVMRLRD
+328 EAPEQLIGAVTKLRA
-343 AGFIVE
+343 AGFVVE

-377 LGASASSRGGIIL
+377 LGASASSRGGLIL

-398 WLDLPIIAEG
+398 WLDLPLIAEG

-432 KPVDRDTF
+432 KPVDRETF

-450 GLAHPF
+450 DLAHPF

-468 DADSRLTLIFN
+468 DVDSQLSLIFN
-479 GYTGPAAIA
+479 SYAGPAAIA

-493 VCELIRINGE
+493 TCELIRVNGE
-503 FACMLDIVDDE
+503 FARLLDLADE
-514 VSAELVRKNFLGV
+514 AASAELVRKNFLGV
-527 LQQEDRASLEEA
+527 LQEEDRAALEEA
-539 LQAAGEGDAVCE
+539 LRAASEGDAACD
-551 LRYRSAAGKSRWL
+551 LRYRSAAGKGRWL

-569 TLSRTGSVISLYVLA
+569 PLSRADSVISLYVLA
-584 EETTEEQAL
+584 EETTEEQVL
-593 RDRMAATRDSIPGG
+593 RDRLAAPRDSIPGG
-607 LLLYEVTDD
+607 L
-616 GARLIDFSDAW
+616 
-627 AELCG
+627 
-632 CERDECLRRVR
+632 
-643 DDAIAVVCDDDR
+643 
-655 WIVEEAFRKL
+655 
-665 QSGSRLA
+665 
-672 SCTMR
+672 
-677 VNKGD
+677 
-682 GGFFWAHVS
+682 
-691 MSTAYRADDCLYVV
+691 
-705 AVVIDVTKER
+705 
-715 ENEQRLRRQNEAQ
+715 QRLRRQNEAR

-737 GIVRYTVDDGQ
+737 GIVRYTVGDGQ

-753 NKKGCELLGYRNMGE
+753 NKKGCELLGYRDREE

-782 ADDVPRHRAAIE
+782 EDDVPRHRAGIE

-833 MIQSAFLDVSGRRQ
+833 MIQSAFLDVSGRRR
-847 KSYEL
+847 KSHEL
-852 DLQRFTKVLCSVYDE
+852 DLQRFTEVLCSVYDE
-867 IFEFESLDGRFRVL
+867 IFEFDRMDDRYHVL
-881 YSAMNPESIGIV
+881 YSALHPESIGV
-893 LPLDEALERWMARIP
+893 ALPLEEALERWMAHIP

-916 RKTFEECRAS
+916 RKTFDECRANV
-926 ASGKP
+926 SGKP
-931 TACTYK
+931 SSCTYK
-937 ISKGDNAVWCQS
+937 LSKGGNATWCQS
-949 TFIRVSDS
+949 TFIRVSDTCT
-957 SMLCCN
+957 LCCN
-963 KDVTEGLAAEDRRR
+963 KDVTEGLATEDRRR

-1039 DMDAVRRMFED
+1039 DMDDVRRMFED

-1058 STEYRANYY
+1058 SAEYRANYY

-1107 ENDATTGLSNHAAT
+1107 ENDAATGLSNHATT
-1121 QDLVAAALANLAV
+1121 QDLVAAALAKPAV

-1168 LVLRSSFRE
+1168 SVLRSSFRE

-1198 DVVLRKLNQVRARIS
+1198 DVVLSKLNQVRAQIS

-1227 VGVYATCSDDLT
+1227 VGVYATCSDDRT

-1260 QIQVYGS
+1260 RVQVYGS

>member
-6 ELGIAKGSSAQ
+6 ARGIAKGSSVQ
-17 EEDGGGSSPVSDHD
+17 EEDAGGGSSRVSDHD
-31 ALSGLLSR
+31 TLSGLLSR
-39 SGFNERVRTLV
+39 SGFDKRVRMII

-75 GTPAGDRLL
+75 GAPAGDRLL

-93 LMPAGAV
+93 LMPAGAA

-112 CPRSSFDPDRMLAA
+112 CSRSSFDPDRMLAA
-126 LDAWFSSYREDF
+126 LDAWFASYREDF

-149 DDPSLDVSL
+149 DDPSLDVNL

-169 AKSGYAGS
+169 AKSGYVGS

-234 HPTKGLLGPL
+234 HPAKGLLGPT

-251 RNGLIATFDYYIWDQ
+251 RNGLIATFDYYMWER
-266 ACRSLRAWIDERGI
+266 ACRCLRVWIDGRGVEG
-280 QSAPR
+280 APR

-310 YAVPADLLHLE
+310 YDVPAELLHLE

-328 EAPEQLIGVVMRLRD
+328 EAPEQLIGAVTKLRA
-343 AGFIVE
+343 AGFVVE

-377 LGASASSRGGIIL
+377 LGASASSRGGLIL

-398 WLDLPIIAEG
+398 WLDLPLIAEG

-432 KPVDRDTF
+432 KPVDRETF

-450 GLAHPF
+450 DLAHPF

-468 DADSRLTLIFN
+468 DVDSQLSLIFN
-479 GYTGPAAIA
+479 SYAGPAAIA

-493 VCELIRINGE
+493 TCELIRVNGE
-503 FACMLDIVDDE
+503 FARLLDLDDE
-514 VSAELVRKNFLGV
+514 AASAELVRKNFLGV
-527 LQQEDRASLEEA
+527 LQEEDRAALEEA
-539 LQAAGEGDAVCE
+539 LRAASEGDAACD
-551 LRYRSAAGKSRWL
+551 LRYRSAAGKGRWL

-569 TLSRTGSVISLYVLA
+569 PLSRTDSVISLYVLA
-584 EETTEEQAL
+584 EETTEEQVL
-593 RDRMAATRDSIPGG
+593 RDRLAAPRDSIPGG
-607 LLLYEVTDD
+607 L
-616 GARLIDFSDAW
+616 
-627 AELCG
+627 
-632 CERDECLRRVR
+632 
-643 DDAIAVVCDDDR
+643 
-655 WIVEEAFRKL
+655 
-665 QSGSRLA
+665 
-672 SCTMR
+672 
-677 VNKGD
+677 
-682 GGFFWAHVS
+682 
-691 MSTAYRADDCLYVV
+691 
-705 AVVIDVTKER
+705 
-715 ENEQRLRRQNEAQ
+715 QRLRRQNEAR

-737 GIVRYTVDDGQ
+737 GIVRYTVGDGQ

-753 NKKGCELLGYRNMGE
+753 NKKGCELLGYRDREE

-782 ADDVPRHRAAIE
+782 EDDVPRHRAGIE

-833 MIQSAFLDVSGRRQ
+833 MIQSAFLDVSGRRR
-847 KSYEL
+847 KSHEL
-852 DLQRFTKVLCSVYDE
+852 DLQRFTEVLCSVYDE
-867 IFEFESLDGRFRVL
+867 IFEFDRMGDRYHVL
-881 YSAMNPESIGIV
+881 SSALHPESIGV
-893 LPLDEALERWMARIP
+893 ALPLEEALERWMAHIP

-916 RKTFEECRAS
+916 RKTFDECRANV
-926 ASGKP
+926 SGKP
-931 TACTYK
+931 SSCTYK
-937 ISKGDNAVWCQS
+937 LSKGSNATWCQS
-949 TFIRVSDS
+949 TFIRVSDTCT
-957 SMLCCN
+957 LCCN
-963 KDVTEGLAAEDRRR
+963 KDVTEGLATEDRRR

-1039 DMDAVRRMFED
+1039 DMDDVRRMFED

-1058 STEYRANYY
+1058 SAEYRANYY

-1107 ENDATTGLSNHAAT
+1107 ENDAATGLSNHATT
-1121 QDLVAAALANLAV
+1121 QDLVAAALAKPAV

-1168 LVLRSSFRE
+1168 SVLRSSFRE

-1198 DVVLRKLNQVRARIS
+1198 DVVLRKLNQVRAQIS
-1213 ATTVPGL
+1213 ATAVPGL

-1227 VGVYATCSDDLT
+1227 VGVYATCSDDRT

-1260 QIQVYGS
+1260 RVQVYGS

>member
-1 MRPAW
+1 M
-6 ELGIAKGSSAQ
+6 II
-17 EEDGGGSSPVSDHD
+17 
-31 ALSGLLSR
+31 
-39 SGFNERVRTLV
+39 

-75 GTPAGDRLL
+75 GAPAGDRLL

-93 LMPAGAV
+93 LMPAGAA

-112 CPRSSFDPDRMLAA
+112 CSRSSFDPDRMLAA
-126 LDAWFSSYREDF
+126 LDAWFASYREDF

-149 DDPSLDVSL
+149 DDPSLDVNL

-169 AKSGYAGS
+169 AKSGYVGS

-234 HPTKGLLGPL
+234 HPAKGLLGPT

-251 RNGLIATFDYYIWDQ
+251 RNGLVATFDYYMWEQ
-266 ACRSLRAWIDERGI
+266 ACRCLRMWIDGRGI
-280 QSAPR
+280 EGAPR

-298 DLCTYLEGLVER
+298 DLCTYLEGLIER
-310 YAVPADLLHLE
+310 YDVPAELLHLE

-328 EAPEQLIGVVMRLRD
+328 EAPEQLIGAVTKLRA
-343 AGFIVE
+343 AGFVVE

-377 LGASASSRGGIIL
+377 LGASASSRGGLIL

-398 WLDLPIIAEG
+398 WLDLPLIAEG

-432 KPVDRDTF
+432 KPVDRETF

-450 GLAHPF
+450 DLAHPF

-468 DADSRLTLIFN
+468 DVDSQLSLIFN
-479 GYTGPAAIA
+479 SYAGPAAIA

-493 VCELIRINGE
+493 TCELIRVNGE
-503 FACMLDIVDDE
+503 FARLLDLDDE
-514 VSAELVRKNFLGV
+514 AASAELVRKNFLGV
-527 LQQEDRASLEEA
+527 LQEEDRAALEEA
-539 LQAAGEGDAVCE
+539 LRAASEGDAACD
-551 LRYRSAAGKSRWL
+551 LRYRSAAGKGRWL

-569 TLSRTGSVISLYVLA
+569 PLSRTDSVISLYVLA
-584 EETTEEQAL
+584 EETTEEQVL
-593 RDRMAATRDSIPGG
+593 RDRLAAPRDSIPGG
-607 LLLYEVTDD
+607 L
-616 GARLIDFSDAW
+616 
-627 AELCG
+627 
-632 CERDECLRRVR
+632 
-643 DDAIAVVCDDDR
+643 
-655 WIVEEAFRKL
+655 
-665 QSGSRLA
+665 
-672 SCTMR
+672 
-677 VNKGD
+677 
-682 GGFFWAHVS
+682 
-691 MSTAYRADDCLYVV
+691 
-705 AVVIDVTKER
+705 
-715 ENEQRLRRQNEAQ
+715 QRLRRQNEAR

-737 GIVRYTVDDGQ
+737 GIVRYTVGDGQ

-753 NKKGCELLGYRNMGE
+753 NKKGCELLGYRDREE

-782 ADDVPRHRAAIE
+782 EDDVPRHRAGIE

-833 MIQSAFLDVSGRRQ
+833 MIQSAFLDVSGRRR
-847 KSYEL
+847 KSHEL
-852 DLQRFTKVLCSVYDE
+852 DLQRFTEVLCSVYDE
-867 IFEFESLDGRFRVL
+867 IFEFDRMDDRYHVL
-881 YSAMNPESIGIV
+881 YSALHPESIGV
-893 LPLDEALERWMARIP
+893 ALPLEEALGRWMAHIP

-916 RKTFEECRAS
+916 RKTFDECRANV
-926 ASGKP
+926 SGKP
-931 TACTYK
+931 SSCTYK
-937 ISKGDNAVWCQS
+937 LSKGGNATWCQS
-949 TFIRVSDS
+949 TFIRVSDTCT
-957 SMLCCN
+957 LCCN
-963 KDVTEGLAAEDRRR
+963 KDVTEGLATEDRRR

-1030 TRSGVVHPD
+1030 ARSGVVHPD
-1039 DMDAVRRMFED
+1039 DMDDVRRMFED

-1058 STEYRANYY
+1058 SAKYRANYY

-1107 ENDATTGLSNHAAT
+1107 ENDAATGLGNHATT
-1121 QDLVAAALANLAV
+1121 QDLVAAALAKPAV

-1168 LVLRSSFRE
+1168 SVLRSSFRE

-1198 DVVLRKLNQVRARIS
+1198 DVVLRKLNQVRAQIS

-1227 VGVYATCSDDLT
+1227 VGVYATCSDDRT

-1260 QIQVYGS
+1260 RIQVYGS

>member
-6 ELGIAKGSSAQ
+6 ELGIAKGSSVQ
-17 EEDGGGSSPVSDHD
+17 EEDAGGGGSSPVSDHD
-31 ALSGLLSR
+31 TLSGLLSR
-39 SGFNERVRTLV
+39 SGFDKRVRMII

-75 GTPAGDRLL
+75 GAPAGDRLL

-93 LMPAGAV
+93 LMPAGAA

-112 CPRSSFDPDRMLAA
+112 CSRSSFDPDRMLAA
-126 LDAWFSSYREDF
+126 LDAWFASYREDF

-149 DDPSLDVSL
+149 DDPSLDVNL

-169 AKSGYAGS
+169 AKSGYVGS

-234 HPTKGLLGPL
+234 HPAKGLLGPT

-251 RNGLIATFDYYIWDQ
+251 RNGLIATFDYYMWEQ
-266 ACRSLRAWIDERGI
+266 ACRCLRMWIDGRGVEG
-280 QSAPR
+280 APR

-298 DLCTYLEGLVER
+298 DLCTYLKGLVER
-310 YAVPADLLHLE
+310 YDVPAELLHLE

-328 EAPEQLIGVVMRLRD
+328 EAPEQLIGAVTTLRA
-343 AGFIVE
+343 AGFVVE

-377 LGASASSRGGIIL
+377 LGASASSRGGLIL

-398 WLDLPIIAEG
+398 WLDLPLIAEG

-432 KPVDRDTF
+432 KPVDRETF

-450 GLAHPF
+450 DLAHPF

-468 DADSRLTLIFN
+468 DVDSQLSLIFN
-479 GYTGPAAIA
+479 SYAGPAAIA

-493 VCELIRINGE
+493 TCELIRVNGE
-503 FACMLDIVDDE
+503 FARLLDLDDE
-514 VSAELVRKNFLGV
+514 AASAELVRKNFLGV
-527 LQQEDRASLEEA
+527 LQEEDRAALEEA
-539 LQAAGEGDAVCE
+539 LRAASEGDAACD
-551 LRYRSAAGKSRWL
+551 LRYRSAAGKGRWL

-569 TLSRTGSVISLYVLA
+569 PLSRADSVISLYVLA
-584 EETTEEQAL
+584 EETTEEQVL
-593 RDRMAATRDSIPGG
+593 RDRLAAPRDSIPGG
-607 LLLYEVTDD
+607 L
-616 GARLIDFSDAW
+616 
-627 AELCG
+627 
-632 CERDECLRRVR
+632 
-643 DDAIAVVCDDDR
+643 
-655 WIVEEAFRKL
+655 
-665 QSGSRLA
+665 
-672 SCTMR
+672 
-677 VNKGD
+677 
-682 GGFFWAHVS
+682 
-691 MSTAYRADDCLYVV
+691 
-705 AVVIDVTKER
+705 
-715 ENEQRLRRQNEAQ
+715 QRLRRQNEAR

-737 GIVRYTVDDGQ
+737 GIVRYTVGDGQ

-753 NKKGCELLGYRNMGE
+753 NKKGCELLGYRDREE

-782 ADDVPRHRAAIE
+782 EDDVPRHRAGIE

-833 MIQSAFLDVSGRRQ
+833 MIQSAFLDVSGRRR
-847 KSYEL
+847 KSHEL
-852 DLQRFTKVLCSVYDE
+852 DLQRFTEVLCSVYDE
-867 IFEFESLDGRFRVL
+867 IFEFDRMDDRYHVL
-881 YSAMNPESIGIV
+881 YSALHPESIGV
-893 LPLDEALERWMARIP
+893 ALPLEEALERWMAHIP

-916 RKTFEECRAS
+916 RKTFDECRANV
-926 ASGKP
+926 SGKP
-931 TACTYK
+931 SSCTYK
-937 ISKGDNAVWCQS
+937 LSKGGNATWCQS
-949 TFIRVSDS
+949 TFIRVSDTCT
-957 SMLCCN
+957 LCCN
-963 KDVTEGLAAEDRRR
+963 KDVTEGLATEDRRR

-1039 DMDAVRRMFED
+1039 DMDDVRRMFED

-1058 STEYRANYY
+1058 SAEYRANYY

-1107 ENDATTGLSNHAAT
+1107 ENDAATGLGNHATT
-1121 QDLVAAALANLAV
+1121 QDLVAAALAKPAV

-1168 LVLRSSFRE
+1168 SVLRSSFRE

-1198 DVVLRKLNQVRARIS
+1198 DVVLRKLNQVRAQIS

-1227 VGVYATCSDDLT
+1227 VGVYATCSDDRT

-1260 QIQVYGS
+1260 RVQVYGS

>member
-1 MRPAW
+1 M
-6 ELGIAKGSSAQ
+6 II
-17 EEDGGGSSPVSDHD
+17 
-31 ALSGLLSR
+31 
-39 SGFNERVRTLV
+39 

-75 GTPAGDRLL
+75 GAPAGDRLL

-93 LMPAGAV
+93 LMPAGAA

-112 CPRSSFDPDRMLAA
+112 CSRSSFDPDRMLAA
-126 LDAWFSSYREDF
+126 LDAWFASYREDF

-149 DDPSLDVSL
+149 DDPSLDVNL

-169 AKSGYAGS
+169 AKSGYVGS

-234 HPTKGLLGPL
+234 HPAKGLLGPT

-251 RNGLIATFDYYIWDQ
+251 RNGLIATFDYYMWEQ
-266 ACRSLRAWIDERGI
+266 ACRCLRMWIDGRGI
-280 QSAPR
+280 EGAPR

-298 DLCTYLEGLVER
+298 DLCTYLEGLIER
-310 YAVPADLLHLE
+310 YDVPAELLHLE

-328 EAPEQLIGVVMRLRD
+328 EAPEQLIGAVTKLRA
-343 AGFIVE
+343 AGFVVE

-377 LGASASSRGGIIL
+377 LGASASSRGGLIL

-398 WLDLPIIAEG
+398 WLDLPLIAEG

-432 KPVDRDTF
+432 KPVDRETF

-450 GLAHPF
+450 DLAHPF

-468 DADSRLTLIFN
+468 DVDSQLSLIFN
-479 GYTGPAAIA
+479 SYAGPAAIA

-493 VCELIRINGE
+493 TCELIRVNGE
-503 FACMLDIVDDE
+503 FARLLDLADE
-514 VSAELVRKNFLGV
+514 AASAELVRKNFLGV
-527 LQQEDRASLEEA
+527 LQEEDRAALEEA
-539 LQAAGEGDAVCE
+539 LRAASEGDAACD
-551 LRYRSAAGKSRWL
+551 LRYRSAAGKGRWL

-569 TLSRTGSVISLYVLA
+569 PLSRADSVISLYVLA
-584 EETTEEQAL
+584 EETTEEQVL
-593 RDRMAATRDSIPGG
+593 RDRLAAPRDSIPGG
-607 LLLYEVTDD
+607 L
-616 GARLIDFSDAW
+616 
-627 AELCG
+627 
-632 CERDECLRRVR
+632 
-643 DDAIAVVCDDDR
+643 
-655 WIVEEAFRKL
+655 
-665 QSGSRLA
+665 
-672 SCTMR
+672 
-677 VNKGD
+677 
-682 GGFFWAHVS
+682 
-691 MSTAYRADDCLYVV
+691 
-705 AVVIDVTKER
+705 
-715 ENEQRLRRQNEAQ
+715 QRLRRQNEAR

-737 GIVRYTVDDGQ
+737 GIVRYTVGDGQ

-753 NKKGCELLGYRNMGE
+753 NKKGCELLGYRDREE

-782 ADDVPRHRAAIE
+782 EDDVPRHRAGIE

-833 MIQSAFLDVSGRRQ
+833 MIQSAFLDVSGRRR
-847 KSYEL
+847 KSHEL
-852 DLQRFTKVLCSVYDE
+852 DLQRFTEVLCSVYDE
-867 IFEFESLDGRFRVL
+867 IFEFDRMDDRYHVL
-881 YSAMNPESIGIV
+881 YSALHPESIGV
-893 LPLDEALERWMARIP
+893 ALPLEEALERWMAHIP

-916 RKTFEECRAS
+916 RKTFDECRANV
-926 ASGKP
+926 SGKP
-931 TACTYK
+931 SSCTYK
-937 ISKGDNAVWCQS
+937 LSKGGNATWCQS
-949 TFIRVSDS
+949 TFIRVSDTCT
-957 SMLCCN
+957 LCCN
-963 KDVTEGLAAEDRRR
+963 KDVTEGLATEDRRR

-1039 DMDAVRRMFED
+1039 DMDDVRRMFED

-1058 STEYRANYY
+1058 SAEYRANYY

-1107 ENDATTGLSNHAAT
+1107 ENDAATGLSNHATT
-1121 QDLVAAALANLAV
+1121 QDLVAAALAKPAV

-1168 LVLRSSFRE
+1168 SVLRSSFRE

-1198 DVVLRKLNQVRARIS
+1198 DVVLRKLNQVRAQIS

-1227 VGVYATCSDDLT
+1227 VGVYATCSDDRT

-1260 QIQVYGS
+1260 RVQVYGS

>member
-1 MRPAW
+1 M
-6 ELGIAKGSSAQ
+6 II
-17 EEDGGGSSPVSDHD
+17 
-31 ALSGLLSR
+31 
-39 SGFNERVRTLV
+39 

-75 GTPAGDRLL
+75 GAPAGDRLL

-93 LMPAGAV
+93 LMPAGAA

-112 CPRSSFDPDRMLAA
+112 CSRSSFDPDRMLAA
-126 LDAWFSSYREDF
+126 LDAWFASYREDF

-149 DDPSLDVSL
+149 DDPSLDVNL

-169 AKSGYAGS
+169 AKSGYVGS
-177 KYVFYDEKLRSSVLK
+177 KYVFYDEKLRSSVLT

-234 HPTKGLLGPL
+234 HPAKGLLGPT

-251 RNGLIATFDYYIWDQ
+251 RNGLIATFDYYMWEQ
-266 ACRSLRAWIDERGI
+266 ACRCLRMWIDGRGI
-280 QSAPR
+280 EGAPR

-298 DLCTYLEGLVER
+298 DLCTYLEGLIER
-310 YAVPADLLHLE
+310 YDVPAELLHLE

-328 EAPEQLIGVVMRLRD
+328 EAPEQLIGAVTKLRA
-343 AGFIVE
+343 AGFVVE

-377 LGASASSRGGIIL
+377 LGASASSRGGLIL

-398 WLDLPIIAEG
+398 WLDLPLIAEG

-432 KPVDRDTF
+432 KPVDRETF

-450 GLAHPF
+450 DLAHPF

-468 DADSRLTLIFN
+468 DVDSQLSLIFN
-479 GYTGPAAIA
+479 SYAGPAAIA

-493 VCELIRINGE
+493 TCELIRVNGE
-503 FACMLDIVDDE
+503 FARLLDLDDE
-514 VSAELVRKNFLGV
+514 AASAELVRKNFLGV
-527 LQQEDRASLEEA
+527 LQEEDRAALEEA
-539 LQAAGEGDAVCE
+539 LRAASEGDAACD
-551 LRYRSAAGKSRWL
+551 LRYRSAAGKGRWL

-569 TLSRTGSVISLYVLA
+569 PLSRTDSVISLYVLA
-584 EETTEEQAL
+584 EETTEEQVL
-593 RDRMAATRDSIPGG
+593 RDRLAAPRDSIPGG
-607 LLLYEVTDD
+607 L
-616 GARLIDFSDAW
+616 
-627 AELCG
+627 
-632 CERDECLRRVR
+632 
-643 DDAIAVVCDDDR
+643 
-655 WIVEEAFRKL
+655 
-665 QSGSRLA
+665 
-672 SCTMR
+672 
-677 VNKGD
+677 
-682 GGFFWAHVS
+682 
-691 MSTAYRADDCLYVV
+691 
-705 AVVIDVTKER
+705 
-715 ENEQRLRRQNEAQ
+715 QRLRRQNEAR

-737 GIVRYTVDDGQ
+737 GIVRYTVGDGQ

-753 NKKGCELLGYRNMGE
+753 NKKGCELLGYRDREE

-782 ADDVPRHRAAIE
+782 EDDVPRHRAGIE

-833 MIQSAFLDVSGRRQ
+833 MIQSAFLDVSGRRR
-847 KSYEL
+847 KSHEL
-852 DLQRFTKVLCSVYDE
+852 DLQRFTEVLCSVYDE
-867 IFEFESLDGRFRVL
+867 IFEFDRMDDRYHVL
-881 YSAMNPESIGIV
+881 YSALHPESIGV
-893 LPLDEALERWMARIP
+893 ALPLEEALGRWMAHIP

-916 RKTFEECRAS
+916 RKTFDECRANV
-926 ASGKP
+926 SGKP
-931 TACTYK
+931 SSCTYK
-937 ISKGDNAVWCQS
+937 LSKGGNATWCQS
-949 TFIRVSDS
+949 TFIRVSDTCT
-957 SMLCCN
+957 LCCN
-963 KDVTEGLAAEDRRR
+963 KDVTEGLATEDRRR

-1030 TRSGVVHPD
+1030 ARSGVVHPD
-1039 DMDAVRRMFED
+1039 DMDDVRRMFED

-1058 STEYRANYY
+1058 SAKYRANYY

-1107 ENDATTGLSNHAAT
+1107 ENDAATGLSNHATT
-1121 QDLVAAALANLAV
+1121 QDLVAAALAKPAV

-1168 LVLRSSFRE
+1168 SVLRSSFRE

-1198 DVVLRKLNQVRARIS
+1198 DVVLRKLNQVRAQIS

-1227 VGVYATCSDDLT
+1227 VGVYATCSDDRT

-1260 QIQVYGS
+1260 RIQVYGS

>member
-6 ELGIAKGSSAQ
+6 ELGIAKGSSVQ
-17 EEDGGGSSPVSDHD
+17 EEDAGGGSSPVSDHD
-31 ALSGLLSR
+31 TLSGLLSR
-39 SGFNERVRTLV
+39 SGFDKRVRMII

-75 GTPAGDRLL
+75 GAPAGDRLL

-93 LMPAGAV
+93 LMPAGAA

-112 CPRSSFDPDRMLAA
+112 CSRSSFDPDRMLAA
-126 LDAWFSSYREDF
+126 LDAWFASYREDF

-149 DDPSLDVSL
+149 DDPSLDVNL

-169 AKSGYAGS
+169 AKSGYVGS

-234 HPTKGLLGPL
+234 HPAKGLLGPT

-251 RNGLIATFDYYIWDQ
+251 RNGLVATFDYYMWEQ
-266 ACRSLRAWIDERGI
+266 ACRCLRMWIDGRGI
-280 QSAPR
+280 EGAPR

-298 DLCTYLEGLVER
+298 DLCTYLEGLIER
-310 YAVPADLLHLE
+310 YDVPAELLHLE

-328 EAPEQLIGVVMRLRD
+328 EAPEQLIGAVTKLRA
-343 AGFIVE
+343 AGFVVE

-377 LGASASSRGGIIL
+377 LGASASSRGGLIL

-398 WLDLPIIAEG
+398 WLDLPLIAEG

-432 KPVDRDTF
+432 KPVDRETF

-450 GLAHPF
+450 DLAHPF

-468 DADSRLTLIFN
+468 DVDSQLSLIFN
-479 GYTGPAAIA
+479 SYAGPAAIA

-493 VCELIRINGE
+493 TCELIRVNGE
-503 FACMLDIVDDE
+503 FARLLDLDDE
-514 VSAELVRKNFLGV
+514 AASAELVRKNFLGV
-527 LQQEDRASLEEA
+527 LQEEDRAALAEA
-539 LQAAGEGDAVCE
+539 LRAASEGDAACD
-551 LRYRSAAGKSRWL
+551 LRYRSAAGKGRWL

-569 TLSRTGSVISLYVLA
+569 PLSRTDSVISLYVLA
-584 EETTEEQAL
+584 EETTEEQVL
-593 RDRMAATRDSIPGG
+593 RDRLAAPRDSIPGG
-607 LLLYEVTDD
+607 L
-616 GARLIDFSDAW
+616 
-627 AELCG
+627 
-632 CERDECLRRVR
+632 
-643 DDAIAVVCDDDR
+643 
-655 WIVEEAFRKL
+655 
-665 QSGSRLA
+665 
-672 SCTMR
+672 
-677 VNKGD
+677 
-682 GGFFWAHVS
+682 
-691 MSTAYRADDCLYVV
+691 
-705 AVVIDVTKER
+705 
-715 ENEQRLRRQNEAQ
+715 QRLRRQNEAR

-737 GIVRYTVDDGQ
+737 GIVRYTVGDGQ

-753 NKKGCELLGYRNMGE
+753 NKKGCELLGYRDREE

-782 ADDVPRHRAAIE
+782 EDDVPRHRAGIE

-833 MIQSAFLDVSGRRQ
+833 MIQSAFLDVSGRRR
-847 KSYEL
+847 KSHEL
-852 DLQRFTKVLCSVYDE
+852 DLQRFTEVLCSVYDE
-867 IFEFESLDGRFRVL
+867 IFEFDRMDDRYHVL
-881 YSAMNPESIGIV
+881 YSALHPESIGV
-893 LPLDEALERWMARIP
+893 ALPLEEALGRWMAHIP

-916 RKTFEECRAS
+916 RKTFDECRANV
-926 ASGKP
+926 SGKP
-931 TACTYK
+931 SSCTYK
-937 ISKGDNAVWCQS
+937 LSKGGNATWCQS
-949 TFIRVSDS
+949 TFIRVSDTCT
-957 SMLCCN
+957 LCCN
-963 KDVTEGLAAEDRRR
+963 KDVTEGLATEDRRR

-1030 TRSGVVHPD
+1030 ARSGVVHPD
-1039 DMDAVRRMFED
+1039 DMDDVRRMFED

-1058 STEYRANYY
+1058 SAEYRANYY

-1107 ENDATTGLSNHAAT
+1107 ENDAATGLSNHATT
-1121 QDLVAAALANLAV
+1121 QDLVAAALAKPAV

-1168 LVLRSSFRE
+1168 SVLRSSFRE

-1227 VGVYATCSDDLT
+1227 VGVYATCSDDRT

-1260 QIQVYGS
+1260 RIQVYGS

>member
-6 ELGIAKGSSAQ
+6 ELGIAKGSSVQ
-17 EEDGGGSSPVSDHD
+17 EEDAGGGSSPVSDHD
-31 ALSGLLSR
+31 TLSGLLGR
-39 SGFNERVRTLV
+39 SGFDKRVRMII

-75 GTPAGDRLL
+75 GAPAGDRLL

-93 LMPAGAV
+93 LMPAGAA

-112 CPRSSFDPDRMLAA
+112 CSRSSFDPDRMLAA
-126 LDAWFSSYREDF
+126 LDAWFASYREDF

-149 DDPSLDVSL
+149 DDPSLDVNL

-169 AKSGYAGS
+169 AKSGYVGS

-234 HPTKGLLGPL
+234 HPAKGLLGPT

-251 RNGLIATFDYYIWDQ
+251 RNGLIATFDYYMWEQ
-266 ACRSLRAWIDERGI
+266 ACRCLRMWIDGRGVEG
-280 QSAPR
+280 APR

-298 DLCTYLEGLVER
+298 DLCTYLKGLVER
-310 YAVPADLLHLE
+310 YDVPAELLHLE

-328 EAPEQLIGVVMRLRD
+328 EAPEQLIGAVTKLRA
-343 AGFIVE
+343 AGFVVE

-377 LGASASSRGGIIL
+377 LGASASSRGGLIL

-398 WLDLPIIAEG
+398 WLDLPLIAEG

-432 KPVDRDTF
+432 KPVDRETF

-450 GLAHPF
+450 DLAHPF

-468 DADSRLTLIFN
+468 DVDSQLSLIFN
-479 GYTGPAAIA
+479 SYAGPAAIA

-493 VCELIRINGE
+493 TCELIRVNGE
-503 FACMLDIVDDE
+503 FARLLDLADE
-514 VSAELVRKNFLGV
+514 AASAELVRKNFLGV
-527 LQQEDRASLEEA
+527 LQEEDRAALEEA
-539 LQAAGEGDAVCE
+539 LRAASEGDAACD
-551 LRYRSAAGKSRWL
+551 LRYRSAAGKGRWL

-569 TLSRTGSVISLYVLA
+569 PLSRADSVISLYVLA
-584 EETTEEQAL
+584 EETTEEQVL
-593 RDRMAATRDSIPGG
+593 RDRLAAPRDSIPGG
-607 LLLYEVTDD
+607 L
-616 GARLIDFSDAW
+616 
-627 AELCG
+627 
-632 CERDECLRRVR
+632 
-643 DDAIAVVCDDDR
+643 
-655 WIVEEAFRKL
+655 
-665 QSGSRLA
+665 
-672 SCTMR
+672 
-677 VNKGD
+677 
-682 GGFFWAHVS
+682 
-691 MSTAYRADDCLYVV
+691 
-705 AVVIDVTKER
+705 
-715 ENEQRLRRQNEAQ
+715 QRLRRQNEAR

-737 GIVRYTVDDGQ
+737 GIVRYTVGDGQ

-753 NKKGCELLGYRNMGE
+753 NKKGCELLGYRDREE

-782 ADDVPRHRAAIE
+782 EDDVPRHRAGIE

-833 MIQSAFLDVSGRRQ
+833 MIQSAFLDVSGRRR
-847 KSYEL
+847 KSHEL
-852 DLQRFTKVLCSVYDE
+852 DLQRFTEVLCSVYDE
-867 IFEFESLDGRFRVL
+867 IFEFDRMDDRYHVL
-881 YSAMNPESIGIV
+881 YSALHPESIGV
-893 LPLDEALERWMARIP
+893 ALPLEEALERWMAHIP

-916 RKTFEECRAS
+916 RKTFDECRANV
-926 ASGKP
+926 SGKP
-931 TACTYK
+931 SSCTYK
-937 ISKGDNAVWCQS
+937 LSKGGNATWCQS
-949 TFIRVSDS
+949 TFIRVSDTCT
-957 SMLCCN
+957 LCCN
-963 KDVTEGLAAEDRRR
+963 KDVTEGLATEDRRR

-1039 DMDAVRRMFED
+1039 DMDDVRRMFED

-1058 STEYRANYY
+1058 SAEYRANYY

-1107 ENDATTGLSNHAAT
+1107 ENDAATGLSNHATT
-1121 QDLVAAALANLAV
+1121 QDLVAAALAKPAV

-1168 LVLRSSFRE
+1168 SVLRSSFRE

-1198 DVVLRKLNQVRARIS
+1198 DVVLRKLNQVRAQIS

-1227 VGVYATCSDDLT
+1227 VGVYATCSDDRT

-1260 QIQVYGS
+1260 RVQVYGS